1 MMLRILHLSDLHLVK
16 EHPAMDALLMY
27 LNRSIDEIQK
37 NGGIDL
43 VIFTGDL
50 VDKGG
55 YSFGDINVAF
65 KKFEEVVITPILEK
79 LRLSKDRFV
88 FIPGNHDTENN
99 TIRSIEKIGIIESY
113 SLKEKQQIIDL
124 KNSTDKLIMELLY
137 SRTKTFKEFEKCYY
151 SDILNNNYQ
160 YGDFESNFRFEIRGC
175 KIGITSLNTVW
186 LCGLDNDKKLFLGT
200 DQITNSQV
208 FLSDCNIK
216 IVASHIGYDLLTEAE
231 SKHAKEAIAHCYD
244 LNLSG
249 HTHSLDDDF
258 IVIPSGDYCMN
269 ITAAG
274 TLCDNIHKLDENYKN
289 SFQVID
295 VISKDEFY
303 IRKYQ
308 QKQGMEFS
316 LDLNFGDQ
324 GIWHYQYDKQNAK
337 NKAKADELKEKIEQ
351 EKIFLENIFPF
362 YPIDKAIEQDKE
374 TFMSGEFIPSQRN
387 EKCIELLRN
396 PEIKN
401 LRILSISGV
410 GKTRIVGEAFRTMQ
424 NVFYCTDPDKNI
436 NRGLEYILTHVDG
449 GVIIIDN
456 CPIDEHYRITKFI
469 SRFQK
474 PFKIISI
481 YNVLTKDEVGKG
493 TNVFFIDAEDNQEVV
508 DAIIEKEN
516 ILNNEVVNKIRE
528 YSDGISLMAIELIKA
543 YINIGQ
549 IQLPPEKK
557 QWLDYLLDP
566 SGQLDT
572 NKRAV
577 LNAIALF
584 NPLGLTGNKQ
594 DEYEF
599 VINHPEINHIHL
611 PKATVEDCFSCTIH
625 EFNQRRLLDMR
636 ANSVN
641 VRPRPLAEWLAEEW
655 LQKTPIETWG
665 KIIAEIEAAG
675 QLGERLTDQMK
686 NRFMSLTSSE
696 AQQLFDELNRR
707 PFHDEKIVLTKTGSQ
722 LIFSMSTVSQI
733 AVAHNLFSLF
743 NDKTTDYLQQNISGD
758 IRRNIVWALEETCV
772 VENAFEESCKLLG
785 ILSLAENEQIS
796 NNATGVF
803 LEKFR
808 ILLSGTQ
815 ANLDKKRNVLQF
827 LLDKGTDYYPLL
839 AKAIDSAFRTRS
851 YYHMLTQ
858 TERKYDINQETSIC
872 ISELRQYWSFCKET
886 LIKVSDDANSS
897 KIIYKLIPNHVH
909 DFINSGCEDIL
920 FDLID
925 YFAPQYNNDWDE
937 VRRSLSWVKKHNP
950 RAYERNKQHID
961 LLIDQVFAPKTFI
974 KRVLVAMENIDRRV
988 LGSNQTFEVYSSEM
1002 RPYGEEFI
1010 NNKIY
1015 KSKEFDE
1022 IADYEHLQNFWMI
1035 LAAVEVMDQRGCRE
1049 EVYETFI
1056 CHILSKN
1063 KEYRSAFIESYMS
1076 HDPNKP
1082 YLTLIAEK
1090 LLKEGFNAMACCVL
1104 GMVEDKDHRQ
1114 LNRIFAMV
1122 HDGKFSS
1129 IYINN
1134 YLRFAPC
1141 DNIDDVFKVS
1151 NLLFN
1156 NADVDKIEVAY
1167 PHLFQHLWPMEQE
1180 LVPYLPTIEKRLLEF
1195 DFECDKF
1202 SLTKEVVD
1210 KIGYILRTFNRPD
1223 FARQVNNVV
1232 IKYFEIYRYNNPFM
1246 DLYLILFPKYQDNI
1260 LSDVIKAL
1268 ASPLEKGMFYL
1279 NMHLELGSGFGLGVG
1294 PLFQCD
1300 NNRLK
1305 KACQEYPDVLP
1316 ERFATMCPV
1325 CNFREDGKPVKL
1337 SDFFIWLLDNYG
1349 DNERVLQS
1357 FSSNLNTYSYA
1368 GPRSMKGYYMNRQNL
1383 FKPLLEH
1390 ENPKVANWAKK
1401 MYEKEEQNV
1410 NYQQMMDDYIDM
1422 TQN

>member
-1 MMLRILHLSDLHLVK
+1 MLRILHLSDLHLVK
-16 EHPAMDALLMY
+16 EHPAMDTLLMY
-27 LNRSIDEIQK
+27 LNRSMDEIQEDR
-37 NGGIDL
+37 GIDL

-50 VDKGG
+50 IDKGG
-55 YSFGDINVAF
+55 ASFGDINTAF

-79 LRLSKDRFV
+79 LKLSKDRFV
-88 FIPGNHDTENN
+88 FIPGNHDTENDIGKQYMKKGFLGEN
-99 TIRSIEKIGIIESY
+99 PHDDYEKIISI
-113 SLKEKQQIIDL
+113 
-124 KNSTDKLIMELLY
+124 KNSPKNQDIVRV
-137 SRTKTFKEFEKCYY
+137 RTKAFKDFERLYY
-151 SDILNNNYQ
+151 TENLREAYQ
-160 YGDFESNFRFEIRGC
+160 CGDFESNFKFDIEGR
-175 KIGITSLNTVW
+175 KIGITSLNSVW
-186 LCGLDNDKKLFLGT
+186 FCGLDDDKKLFLGT
-200 DQITNSQV
+200 DQITNSQA

-216 IVASHIGYDLLTEAE
+216 IVASHIGYDLFTEAE
-231 SKHAKEAIAHCYD
+231 RKHAKEAIAHCYD

-324 GIWHYQYDKQNAK
+324 GIWYHQYNKQNAK
-337 NKAKADELKEKIEQ
+337 NKAKADELKERIEQ
-351 EKIFLENIFPF
+351 EKVFLENIFPF

-387 EKCIELLRN
+387 EKCIELLKN
-396 PEIKN
+396 PEIRN

-410 GKTRIVGEAFRTMQ
+410 GKTRIVGEAFRATQ

-481 YNVLTKDEVGKG
+481 YNVLTKDEEGKG

-516 ILNNEVVNKIRE
+516 ILNNEVVNRIRE

-566 SGQLDT
+566 SGQLNT

-655 LQKTPIETWG
+655 LQKTPIKTWG

-675 QLGERLTDQMK
+675 QLGERLTEQMK
-686 NRFMSLTSSE
+686 NRFMSLTSPE

-785 ILSLAENEQIS
+785 MLSHAENEQIS

-815 ANLDKKRNVLQF
+815 ANLGKKSNVLQF

-839 AKAIDSAFRTRS
+839 AKAIDSAFSTRS
-851 YYHMLTQ
+851 NYHMLTR
-858 TERKYDINQETSIC
+858 TERKYDIKQETSIC
-872 ISELRQYWSFCKET
+872 ISELRQYWNFCKDT
-886 LIKVSDDANSS
+886 LIKVSNDANSL
-897 KIIYKLIPNHVH
+897 KIIYKLIPNHVY

-920 FDLID
+920 FELID

-937 VRRSLSWVKKHNP
+937 MRRSLSWVKKHNP
-950 RAYERNKQHID
+950 KVYERNKQYID
-961 LLIDQVFAPKTFI
+961 LLIDKVLAPKTFI
-974 KRVLVAMENIDRRV
+974 KRVLAAMENIDRRAF
-988 LGSNQTFEVYSSEM
+988 GSNQSFEVYRSEM

-1015 KSKEFDE
+1015 NSKEFDE
-1022 IADYEHLQNFWMI
+1022 IANSEHIQSRWMI
-1035 LAAVEVMDQRGCRE
+1035 LTAVEVMVQTDRRD
-1049 EVYETFI
+1049 EVYEAFMS
-1056 CHILSKN
+1056 HIASKN
-1063 KEYRSAFIESYMS
+1063 KDYRSDFIECYMS
-1076 HDPNKP
+1076 HDPNKT
-1082 YLTLIAEK
+1082 YLTSIAER
-1090 LLKEGFNAMACCVL
+1090 LFNEGFNALACCVL
-1104 GMVEDKDHRQ
+1104 GMVEDKDYSQ

-1122 HDGKFSS
+1122 HDSKFPST
-1129 IYINN
+1129 YINN
-1134 YLRFAPC
+1134 YLRYVPC
-1141 DNIDDVFKVS
+1141 DNIDDIFKVS

-1156 NADVDKIEVAY
+1156 NADVDKTEVAY
-1167 PHLFQHLWPMEQE
+1167 PHLSQHLWPMEQE
-1180 LVPYLPTIEKRLLEF
+1180 FVPYLPTIEKRLLEF
-1195 DFECDKF
+1195 DFDNNKSYF
-1202 SLTKEVVD
+1202 VRNIVD
-1210 KIGYILRTFNRPD
+1210 KIEYILNTFNEPNFAKEVNTLIIKHCTSYQPD
-1223 FARQVNNVV
+1223 NFFN
-1232 IKYFEIYRYNNPFM
+1232 
-1246 DLYLILFPKYQDNI
+1246 DLYSSLLPKYQDDI
-1260 LSDVIKAL
+1260 LDDVLRAL
-1268 ASPLEKGMFYL
+1268 TLPFEQSMFYL
-1279 NMHLELGSGFGLGVG
+1279 KMRYELGSGFGYGAG

-1300 NNRLK
+1300 NDKLK
-1305 KACQEYPDVLP
+1305 DACEKFPDILP
-1316 ERFATMCPV
+1316 ERFADMCPV
-1325 CNFREDGKPVKL
+1325 CNLREDETQMEF
-1337 SDFFIWLLDNYG
+1337 SDFFIWLLNNYG
-1349 DNERVLQS
+1349 NNEKVLQS
-1357 FSSNLNTYSYA
+1357 LSSNFGTYSYT
-1368 GPRSMKGYYMNRQNL
+1368 GVGSMKGYYMNRQNM
-1383 FKPLLEH
+1383 FKPLFLH
-1390 ENPKVANWAKK
+1390 ENPKVVDWAKN
-1401 MYEKEEQNV
+1401 MYKTEEQEV
-1410 NYQQMMDDYIDM
+1410 NYQQMMDDYRDM
-1422 TQN
+1422 TKW

>member
-1 MMLRILHLSDLHLVK
+1 MLRILHLSDLHLVK
-16 EHPAMDALLMY
+16 EHPAMDTLLMY
-27 LNRSIDEIQK
+27 LNRSMDEIQEDR
-37 NGGIDL
+37 GIDL

-50 VDKGG
+50 IDKGG
-55 YSFGDINVAF
+55 ASFGDINTAF

-79 LRLSKDRFV
+79 LKLSKDRFV
-88 FIPGNHDTENN
+88 FIPGNHDTENDIGKQYMKKGFLGEN
-99 TIRSIEKIGIIESY
+99 PHDDYEKIISI
-113 SLKEKQQIIDL
+113 
-124 KNSTDKLIMELLY
+124 KNSPKNQDIVRV
-137 SRTKTFKEFEKCYY
+137 RTKAFKDFERLYY
-151 SDILNNNYQ
+151 TENLREAYQ
-160 YGDFESNFRFEIRGC
+160 CGDFESNFKFDIEGR
-175 KIGITSLNTVW
+175 KIGITSLNSVW
-186 LCGLDNDKKLFLGT
+186 FCGLDDDKKLFLGT
-200 DQITNSQV
+200 DQITNSQA

-216 IVASHIGYDLLTEAE
+216 IVASHIGYDLFTEAE
-231 SKHAKEAIAHCYD
+231 RKHAKEAIAHCYD

-274 TLCDNIHKLDENYKN
+274 TLCDNIHKLDDNYKN

-324 GIWHYQYDKQNAK
+324 GIWYHQYNKQNAK
-337 NKAKADELKEKIEQ
+337 NKAKADELKERIEQ
-351 EKIFLENIFPF
+351 EKVFLENIFPF

-387 EKCIELLRN
+387 EKCIELLKN
-396 PEIKN
+396 PEIRN

-410 GKTRIVGEAFRTMQ
+410 GKTRIVGEAFRATQ

-481 YNVLTKDEVGKG
+481 YNVLTKDEEGKG

-516 ILNNEVVNKIRE
+516 ILNNEVVNRIRE

-566 SGQLDT
+566 SGQLNT

-675 QLGERLTDQMK
+675 QLGERLTEQMK
-686 NRFMSLTSSE
+686 NRFMSLTSPE

-785 ILSLAENEQIS
+785 MLSHAENEQIS

-815 ANLDKKRNVLQF
+815 ANLGKKRNVLQF

-839 AKAIDSAFRTRS
+839 AKAIDSAFSTRS
-851 YYHMLTQ
+851 NYHMLTR
-858 TERKYDINQETSIC
+858 TERKYDIKQETSIC
-872 ISELRQYWSFCKET
+872 ISELRQYWNFCKDT
-886 LIKVSDDANSS
+886 LIKVSNDANSL
-897 KIIYKLIPNHVH
+897 KIIYKLIPNHVY
-909 DFINSGCEDIL
+909 DFINSGCDDIL
-920 FDLID
+920 FELID

-937 VRRSLSWVKKHNP
+937 MRRSLSWVKKHNP
-950 RAYERNKQHID
+950 KVYERNKQYID
-961 LLIDQVFAPKTFI
+961 LLIDKVLAPKTFI
-974 KRVLVAMENIDRRV
+974 KRVLAAMENIDRRAF
-988 LGSNQTFEVYSSEM
+988 GSNQTFEVYRSEM

-1015 KSKEFDE
+1015 NSKEFDE
-1022 IADYEHLQNFWMI
+1022 IANSEHIQSRWMI
-1035 LAAVEVMDQRGCRE
+1035 LTAVEVMVQTDRRD
-1049 EVYETFI
+1049 EVYEAFMS
-1056 CHILSKN
+1056 HIASKN
-1063 KEYRSAFIESYMS
+1063 KDYRSDFIECYMS
-1076 HDPNKP
+1076 HDPNKT
-1082 YLTLIAEK
+1082 YLTSIAER
-1090 LLKEGFNAMACCVL
+1090 LFNEGFNALACCVL
-1104 GMVEDKDHRQ
+1104 GMVEDKDYSQ

-1122 HDGKFSS
+1122 HDSKFPST
-1129 IYINN
+1129 YINN
-1134 YLRFAPC
+1134 YLRYVPC
-1141 DNIDDVFKVS
+1141 DNINDIFKVS

-1156 NADVDKIEVAY
+1156 NADVDKTEVAY
-1167 PHLFQHLWPMEQE
+1167 PHLSQHLWPMEQE
-1180 LVPYLPTIEKRLLEF
+1180 FVPYLPTIEKRLLEF
-1195 DFECDKF
+1195 DFDNNKSYF
-1202 SLTKEVVD
+1202 VRNIVD
-1210 KIGYILRTFNRPD
+1210 KIEYILNTFNEPNFAKEVNTLIIKHCTSYQPD
-1223 FARQVNNVV
+1223 NFFN
-1232 IKYFEIYRYNNPFM
+1232 
-1246 DLYLILFPKYQDNI
+1246 DLYSSLLPKYQDDI
-1260 LSDVIKAL
+1260 LDDILRAL
-1268 ASPLEKGMFYL
+1268 TLPFEQSMFYL
-1279 NMHLELGSGFGLGVG
+1279 KMRYELGSGFGYGAG

-1300 NNRLK
+1300 NDKLK
-1305 KACQEYPDVLP
+1305 DACEKFPDILP
-1316 ERFATMCPV
+1316 ERFADMCPV
-1325 CNFREDGKPVKL
+1325 CNLREDETQMEF
-1337 SDFFIWLLDNYG
+1337 SDFFIWLLNNYG
-1349 DNERVLQS
+1349 NNEKVLQS
-1357 FSSNLNTYSYA
+1357 LSSNFGTYSYT
-1368 GPRSMKGYYMNRQNL
+1368 GVGSMKGYYMNRQNM
-1383 FKPLLEH
+1383 FKPLFLH
-1390 ENPKVANWAKK
+1390 ENPKVVDWAKN
-1401 MYEKEEQNV
+1401 MYKTEEQEV
-1410 NYQQMMDDYIDM
+1410 NYQQMMDDYRDM
-1422 TQN
+1422 TKW

>member
-1 MMLRILHLSDLHLVK
+1 
-16 EHPAMDALLMY
+16 MDTLLMY
-27 LNRSIDEIQK
+27 LNRSMDEIQEDR
-37 NGGIDL
+37 GIDL

-50 VDKGG
+50 IDKGG
-55 YSFGDINVAF
+55 ASFGDINTAF

-79 LRLSKDRFV
+79 LKLSKDRFV
-88 FIPGNHDTENN
+88 FIPGNHDTENDIGKQYMKKGFLGEN
-99 TIRSIEKIGIIESY
+99 PHDDYEKIISI
-113 SLKEKQQIIDL
+113 
-124 KNSTDKLIMELLY
+124 KNSPKNQDIVRV
-137 SRTKTFKEFEKCYY
+137 RTKAFKDFERLYY
-151 SDILNNNYQ
+151 TENLREAYQ
-160 YGDFESNFRFEIRGC
+160 CGDFESNFKFNIEGR
-175 KIGITSLNTVW
+175 KIGITSLNSVW
-186 LCGLDNDKKLFLGT
+186 FCGLDDDKKLFLGT
-200 DQITNSQV
+200 DQITNSQA

-216 IVASHIGYDLLTEAE
+216 IVASHIGYDLFTEAE
-231 SKHAKEAIAHCYD
+231 RKHAKEAIAHCYD

-324 GIWHYQYDKQNAK
+324 GIWYHQYNKQNAK
-337 NKAKADELKEKIEQ
+337 NKAKADELKERIEQ
-351 EKIFLENIFPF
+351 EKVFLENIFPF

-374 TFMSGEFIPSQRN
+374 TFMSGEFIPSQSN
-387 EKCIELLRN
+387 EKCIELLKN
-396 PEIKN
+396 PEIRN

-410 GKTRIVGEAFRTMQ
+410 GKTRIVGEAFRTTQ

-481 YNVLTKDEVGKG
+481 YNVLTKDEEGKG

-516 ILNNEVVNKIRE
+516 ILNNEVVNRIRE

-566 SGQLDT
+566 SGQLNT

-599 VINHPEINHIHL
+599 VINHPEFNHIHL

-675 QLGERLTDQMK
+675 QLGERLTEQMK
-686 NRFMSLTSSE
+686 NRFMSLTSPE

-785 ILSLAENEQIS
+785 MLSHAENEQIS

-815 ANLDKKRNVLQF
+815 ANLGKKRNVLQF

-839 AKAIDSAFRTRS
+839 AKAIDSAFSTRS
-851 YYHMLTQ
+851 NYHMLTR
-858 TERKYDINQETSIC
+858 TERKYDIKQETSIC
-872 ISELRQYWSFCKET
+872 ISELRQYWNFCKDT
-886 LIKVSDDANSS
+886 LIKVSNDANSL
-897 KIIYKLIPNHVH
+897 KIIYKLIPNHVY

-920 FDLID
+920 FELID

-937 VRRSLSWVKKHNP
+937 MRRSLSWVKKHNP
-950 RAYERNKQHID
+950 KVYERNKQYID
-961 LLIDQVFAPKTFI
+961 LLIDKVLAPKTFI
-974 KRVLVAMENIDRRV
+974 KRVLAAMENIDRRAF
-988 LGSNQTFEVYSSEM
+988 GSNQTFEVYRSEM

-1015 KSKEFDE
+1015 NSKEFDE
-1022 IADYEHLQNFWMI
+1022 IANSEHIQSRWMI
-1035 LAAVEVMDQRGCRE
+1035 LTAVEVMVQTDRRD
-1049 EVYETFI
+1049 EVYEAFMS
-1056 CHILSKN
+1056 HIASKN
-1063 KEYRSAFIESYMS
+1063 KDYRSDFIECYMS
-1076 HDPNKP
+1076 HDPNKT
-1082 YLTLIAEK
+1082 YLTSIAER
-1090 LLKEGFNAMACCVL
+1090 LFNEGFNALACCVL
-1104 GMVEDKDHRQ
+1104 GMVEDKDYSQ

-1122 HDGKFSS
+1122 HDSKFPST
-1129 IYINN
+1129 YINN
-1134 YLRFAPC
+1134 YLRYVPC
-1141 DNIDDVFKVS
+1141 DNIDDIFKVS

-1156 NADVDKIEVAY
+1156 NADVDKTEVAY
-1167 PHLFQHLWPMEQE
+1167 PHLSQHLWPMEQE
-1180 LVPYLPTIEKRLLEF
+1180 FVSYLPTIEKRLLEF
-1195 DFECDKF
+1195 DFDNNKSF
-1202 SLTKEVVD
+1202 FVRNIVD
-1210 KIGYILRTFNRPD
+1210 KIEYILNTFNEPNFAKEVNTLIIKHCTSYQPD
-1223 FARQVNNVV
+1223 NFFN
-1232 IKYFEIYRYNNPFM
+1232 
-1246 DLYLILFPKYQDNI
+1246 DLYSSLLPKYQDDI
-1260 LSDVIKAL
+1260 LDDILRAL
-1268 ASPLEKGMFYL
+1268 TLPFEQSMFYL
-1279 NMHLELGSGFGLGVG
+1279 KMRYELGSGFGYGAG

-1300 NNRLK
+1300 NDKLK
-1305 KACQEYPDVLP
+1305 DACEKFPDILP
-1316 ERFATMCPV
+1316 ERFADMCPV
-1325 CNFREDGKPVKL
+1325 CNLREDETQMEF
-1337 SDFFIWLLDNYG
+1337 SDFFIWLLNNYG
-1349 DNERVLQS
+1349 NNEKVLQS
-1357 FSSNLNTYSYA
+1357 LSSNFGTYSYT
-1368 GPRSMKGYYMNRQNL
+1368 GVGSMKGYYMNRQNM
-1383 FKPLLEH
+1383 FKPLFLH
-1390 ENPKVANWAKK
+1390 ENPKVVDWAKN
-1401 MYEKEEQNV
+1401 MYKTEEQEV
-1410 NYQQMMDDYIDM
+1410 NYQQMMDDYRDM
-1422 TQN
+1422 TKW

>member
-1 MMLRILHLSDLHLVK
+1 MLRILHLSDLHLVK
-16 EHPAMDALLMY
+16 EHPAMDTLLMY
-27 LNRSIDEIQK
+27 LNRSMDEIQEDR
-37 NGGIDL
+37 GIDL

-50 VDKGG
+50 IDKGG
-55 YSFGDINVAF
+55 ASFGDINTAF

-79 LRLSKDRFV
+79 LKLSKDRFV
-88 FIPGNHDTENN
+88 FIPGNHDTENDIGKQYMKKGFLGEN
-99 TIRSIEKIGIIESY
+99 PHDDYEKIISI
-113 SLKEKQQIIDL
+113 
-124 KNSTDKLIMELLY
+124 KNSPKNQNIVRV
-137 SRTKTFKEFEKCYY
+137 RTKAFKDFERLYY
-151 SDILNNNYQ
+151 TENLREAYQ
-160 YGDFESNFRFEIRGC
+160 CGDFESNFKFDIEGR
-175 KIGITSLNTVW
+175 KIGITSLNSVW
-186 LCGLDNDKKLFLGT
+186 FCGLDDDKKLFLGT
-200 DQITNSQV
+200 DQITNSQA

-231 SKHAKEAIAHCYD
+231 RKHAKEAIAHCYD

-324 GIWHYQYDKQNAK
+324 GIWYHQYNKQNAK
-337 NKAKADELKEKIEQ
+337 NKAKADELKERIEQ
-351 EKIFLENIFPF
+351 EKVFLENIFPF

-387 EKCIELLRN
+387 ETCIELLRN
-396 PEIKN
+396 PEIRN

-410 GKTRIVGEAFRTMQ
+410 GKTRIVGEAFRTTQ

-481 YNVLTKDEVGKG
+481 YNVLTKDEEGKG

-516 ILNNEVVNKIRE
+516 ILNNEVVNRIRE

-566 SGQLDT
+566 SGQLNT

-665 KIIAEIEAAG
+665 KIIAEIEATG
-675 QLGERLTDQMK
+675 QLGERLTEQMK
-686 NRFMSLTSSE
+686 NRFMSLTSPE

-758 IRRNIVWALEETCV
+758 IRRNIVWALEEACV

-785 ILSLAENEQIS
+785 MLSHAEIEQIS

-839 AKAIDSAFRTRS
+839 AKAIDSAFSTRS
-851 YYHMLTQ
+851 NYHMLTR
-858 TERKYDINQETSIC
+858 TERKYDIKQETSIC
-872 ISELRQYWSFCKET
+872 ISELRQYWNFYKDT
-886 LIKVSDDANSS
+886 LIKVSNDANSL
-897 KIIYKLIPNHVH
+897 KIICELIPNHVY
-909 DFINSGCEDIL
+909 DFTNSGCEDIL
-920 FDLID
+920 FELID
-925 YFAPQYNNDWDE
+925 FFAPLYNNDWDE
-937 VRRSLSWVKKHNP
+937 MRRSLSWVKKHNP
-950 RAYERNKQHID
+950 KVYERNNQYID
-961 LLIDQVFAPKTFI
+961 LLIDKVLAPKTFI
-974 KRVLVAMENIDRRV
+974 KRVLAAMENIDRRAF
-988 LGSNQTFEVYSSEM
+988 GSNQTFEVYRSEM
-1002 RPYGEEFI
+1002 LPYGEEFI

-1015 KSKEFDE
+1015 NSKEFDE
-1022 IADYEHLQNFWMI
+1022 IANSEHIQSRWMI
-1035 LAAVEVMDQRGCRE
+1035 LTAVEVMVQTDSRD
-1049 EVYETFI
+1049 EVYEAFMS
-1056 CHILSKN
+1056 HIASKN
-1063 KEYRSAFIESYMS
+1063 KDYRSDFIECYMS
-1076 HDPNKP
+1076 HDPNKT
-1082 YLTLIAEK
+1082 YLTSIAER
-1090 LLKEGFNAMACCVL
+1090 LFNDGFNALACCVL
-1104 GMVEDKDHRQ
+1104 GMVEDKDYRQ

-1122 HDGKFSS
+1122 HDSKFPST
-1129 IYINN
+1129 YINN
-1134 YLRFAPC
+1134 YLRYVPC
-1141 DNIDDVFKVS
+1141 DNIDDIFRVS

-1156 NADVDKIEVAY
+1156 NADVDKTEVAY
-1167 PHLFQHLWPMEQE
+1167 PHLSQHLWPMEQE
-1180 LVPYLPTIEKRLLEF
+1180 FVPYLPTIEKRLLEF
-1195 DFECDKF
+1195 DFDNNKLYF
-1202 SLTKEVVD
+1202 VRNIVD
-1210 KIGYILRTFNRPD
+1210 KIEYILNTFNEPNFAKEVNTLIIKHCTSYQPD
-1223 FARQVNNVV
+1223 NFFN
-1232 IKYFEIYRYNNPFM
+1232 
-1246 DLYLILFPKYQDNI
+1246 DLYSSLLPKYQDDI
-1260 LSDVIKAL
+1260 LDDILRAL
-1268 ASPLEKGMFYL
+1268 TLPFEQSMFYL
-1279 NMHLELGSGFGLGVG
+1279 KMRYELGSGFGYGAG

-1300 NNRLK
+1300 NDKLK
-1305 KACQEYPDVLP
+1305 DACEKFPDILP
-1316 ERFATMCPV
+1316 ERLADMCPV
-1325 CNFREDGKPVKL
+1325 CNLREDETQMEF
-1337 SDFFIWLLDNYG
+1337 SDFFIWLLNNYG
-1349 DNERVLQS
+1349 NNEKVLQS
-1357 FSSNLNTYSYA
+1357 LSSNYGTYSYT
-1368 GPRSMKGYYMNRQNL
+1368 GVGSMKGYYMNRQNM
-1383 FKPLLEH
+1383 FKPLFLH
-1390 ENPKVANWAKK
+1390 ENPKVVDWAKN
-1401 MYEKEEQNV
+1401 MYKTEEQEV
-1410 NYQQMMDDYIDM
+1410 NYQQMMDDYRDM
-1422 TQN
+1422 TKW

>member
-1 MMLRILHLSDLHLVK
+1 MLRILHLSDLHLVK
-16 EHPAMDALLMY
+16 EHPAMDTLLMY
-27 LNRSIDEIQK
+27 LNRSMDEIQEDR
-37 NGGIDL
+37 GIDL

-50 VDKGG
+50 IDKGG
-55 YSFGDINVAF
+55 ASFGDINTAF

-79 LRLSKDRFV
+79 LKLSKDRFV
-88 FIPGNHDTENN
+88 FIPGNHDTENDIGKQYMKKGFLGEN
-99 TIRSIEKIGIIESY
+99 PHDDYEKIISI
-113 SLKEKQQIIDL
+113 
-124 KNSTDKLIMELLY
+124 KNSPKNQDIVRV
-137 SRTKTFKEFEKCYY
+137 RTKAFKDFERLYY
-151 SDILNNNYQ
+151 TENLREAYQ
-160 YGDFESNFRFEIRGC
+160 CGDFESNFKFDIEGR
-175 KIGITSLNTVW
+175 KIGITSLNSVW
-186 LCGLDNDKKLFLGT
+186 FCGLDDDKKLFLGT
-200 DQITNSQV
+200 DQITNSQA

-216 IVASHIGYDLLTEAE
+216 IVASHIGYDLFTEAE
-231 SKHAKEAIAHCYD
+231 RKHAKEAIAHCYD

-324 GIWHYQYDKQNAK
+324 GIWYHQYNKQNAK
-337 NKAKADELKEKIEQ
+337 NKAKADELKERIEQ
-351 EKIFLENIFPF
+351 EKVFLENIFPF

-387 EKCIELLRN
+387 EKCIELLKN
-396 PEIKN
+396 PEIRN

-410 GKTRIVGEAFRTMQ
+410 GKTRIVGEAFRATQ

-481 YNVLTKDEVGKG
+481 YNVLTKDEEGKG

-516 ILNNEVVNKIRE
+516 ILNNEVVNRIRE

-566 SGQLDT
+566 SGQLNT

-675 QLGERLTDQMK
+675 QLGERLTEQMK
-686 NRFMSLTSSE
+686 NRFMSLTSPE

-785 ILSLAENEQIS
+785 MLSHAENEQIS

-815 ANLDKKRNVLQF
+815 ANLGKKSNVLQF

-839 AKAIDSAFRTRS
+839 AKAIDSAFSTRS
-851 YYHMLTQ
+851 NYHMLTR
-858 TERKYDINQETSIC
+858 TERKYDIKQETSIC
-872 ISELRQYWSFCKET
+872 ISELRQYWNFCKDT
-886 LIKVSDDANSS
+886 LIKVSNDANSL
-897 KIIYKLIPNHVH
+897 KIIYKLIPNHVY

-920 FDLID
+920 FELID

-937 VRRSLSWVKKHNP
+937 MRRSLSWVKKHNP
-950 RAYERNKQHID
+950 KVYERNKQYID
-961 LLIDQVFAPKTFI
+961 LLIDKVLAPKTFI
-974 KRVLVAMENIDRRV
+974 KRVLAAMENIDRRAF
-988 LGSNQTFEVYSSEM
+988 GSNQSFEVYRSEM

-1015 KSKEFDE
+1015 NSKEFDE
-1022 IADYEHLQNFWMI
+1022 IANSEHIQSRWMI
-1035 LAAVEVMDQRGCRE
+1035 LTAVEVMVQTDRRD
-1049 EVYETFI
+1049 EVYEAFMS
-1056 CHILSKN
+1056 HIASKN
-1063 KEYRSAFIESYMS
+1063 KDYRSDFIECYMS
-1076 HDPNKP
+1076 HDPNKT
-1082 YLTLIAEK
+1082 YLTSIAER
-1090 LLKEGFNAMACCVL
+1090 LFNEGFNALACCVL
-1104 GMVEDKDHRQ
+1104 GMVEDKDYSQ

-1122 HDGKFSS
+1122 HDSKFPST
-1129 IYINN
+1129 YINN
-1134 YLRFAPC
+1134 YLRYVPC
-1141 DNIDDVFKVS
+1141 DNIDDIFKVS

-1156 NADVDKIEVAY
+1156 NADVDKTEVAY
-1167 PHLFQHLWPMEQE
+1167 PHLSQHLWPMEQE
-1180 LVPYLPTIEKRLLEF
+1180 FVPYLPTIEKRLLEF
-1195 DFECDKF
+1195 DFDNNKSYF
-1202 SLTKEVVD
+1202 VRNIVD
-1210 KIGYILRTFNRPD
+1210 KIEYILNTFNEPNFAKEVNTLIIKHCTSYQPD
-1223 FARQVNNVV
+1223 NFFN
-1232 IKYFEIYRYNNPFM
+1232 
-1246 DLYLILFPKYQDNI
+1246 DLYSSLLPKYQDDI
-1260 LSDVIKAL
+1260 LDDILRAL
-1268 ASPLEKGMFYL
+1268 TLPFEQSMFYL
-1279 NMHLELGSGFGLGVG
+1279 KMRYELGSGFGYGAG

-1300 NNRLK
+1300 NDKLK
-1305 KACQEYPDVLP
+1305 DACEKFPDILP
-1316 ERFATMCPV
+1316 ERFADMCPV
-1325 CNFREDGKPVKL
+1325 CNLREDETQMEF
-1337 SDFFIWLLDNYG
+1337 SDFFIWLLNNYG
-1349 DNERVLQS
+1349 NNEKVLQS
-1357 FSSNLNTYSYA
+1357 LSSNFGTYSYT
-1368 GPRSMKGYYMNRQNL
+1368 GVGSMKGYYMNRQNM
-1383 FKPLLEH
+1383 FKPLFLH
-1390 ENPKVANWAKK
+1390 ENPKVVDWAKN
-1401 MYEKEEQNV
+1401 MYKTEEQEV
-1410 NYQQMMDDYIDM
+1410 NYQQMMDDYRDM
-1422 TQN
+1422 TKW

>member
-1 MMLRILHLSDLHLVK
+1 
-16 EHPAMDALLMY
+16 MDTLLMY
-27 LNRSIDEIQK
+27 LNRSMDEIQEDR
-37 NGGIDL
+37 GIDL
-43 VIFTGDL
+43 VVFTGDL
-50 VDKGG
+50 IDKGG
-55 YSFGDINVAF
+55 ASFGNINTAF

-79 LRLSKDRFV
+79 LKLSKDRFV
-88 FIPGNHDTENN
+88 FIPGNHDTENDIGKQYMKKGFLGEN
-99 TIRSIEKIGIIESY
+99 PHDDYEKIISI
-113 SLKEKQQIIDL
+113 
-124 KNSTDKLIMELLY
+124 KNSPKNQDIVRV
-137 SRTKTFKEFEKCYY
+137 RTKAFKDFERLYY
-151 SDILNNNYQ
+151 TENLREAYQ
-160 YGDFESNFRFEIRGC
+160 CGDFESNFKFDIEGR
-175 KIGITSLNTVW
+175 KIGITSLNSVW
-186 LCGLDNDKKLFLGT
+186 FCGLDDDKKLFLGT
-200 DQITNSQV
+200 DQITNSQA

-231 SKHAKEAIAHCYD
+231 RKHAKEAIAHCYD

-295 VISKDEFY
+295 VISKDEFC

-324 GIWHYQYDKQNAK
+324 GIWYHQYNKQNAK
-337 NKAKADELKEKIEQ
+337 NKAKADELKERIEQ
-351 EKIFLENIFPF
+351 EKVFLENIFPF

-396 PEIKN
+396 PEIRN

-410 GKTRIVGEAFRTMQ
+410 GKTRIVGEAFRTTQ

-481 YNVLTKDEVGKG
+481 YNVLTKDEEGKG

-516 ILNNEVVNKIRE
+516 ILNNEVVNRIRE

-566 SGQLDT
+566 SGQLNT

-675 QLGERLTDQMK
+675 QLGERLTEQMK
-686 NRFMSLTSSE
+686 NRFMSLTSPE

-785 ILSLAENEQIS
+785 MLSHAENEQIS

-808 ILLSGTQ
+808 MLLSGTQ
-815 ANLDKKRNVLQF
+815 ANLGKKRNVLQF

-839 AKAIDSAFRTRS
+839 AKAIDSAFSTRS
-851 YYHMLTQ
+851 NYHMLTR
-858 TERKYDINQETSIC
+858 TERKYDIKQETSIC
-872 ISELRQYWSFCKET
+872 ISELRQYWNFCKDT
-886 LIKVSDDANSS
+886 LIKVSNDANSL
-897 KIIYKLIPNHVH
+897 KIIYNLIPNHVY

-920 FDLID
+920 FELID

-937 VRRSLSWVKKHNP
+937 MRRSLSWVKKYNP
-950 RAYERNKQHID
+950 KVYERNKQYID
-961 LLIDQVFAPKTFI
+961 LLIDKVLAPKTFI
-974 KRVLVAMENIDRRV
+974 KRVLAAMENIDRRAF
-988 LGSNQTFEVYSSEM
+988 GSNQTFEVYRSEM

-1015 KSKEFDE
+1015 NSKEFDE
-1022 IADYEHLQNFWMI
+1022 IANSEHIQSRWMI
-1035 LAAVEVMDQRGCRE
+1035 LTAVEVMVQTDRRD
-1049 EVYETFI
+1049 EVYEAFMS
-1056 CHILSKN
+1056 HIASKN
-1063 KEYRSAFIESYMS
+1063 KDYRSDFIECYMS
-1076 HDPNKP
+1076 HDPNKT
-1082 YLTLIAEK
+1082 YLTSIAER
-1090 LLKEGFNAMACCVL
+1090 LFNEGFNALACCVL
-1104 GMVEDKDHRQ
+1104 GMVEDKDYSQ

-1122 HDGKFSS
+1122 HDSKFPST
-1129 IYINN
+1129 YINN
-1134 YLRFAPC
+1134 YLRYVPC
-1141 DNIDDVFKVS
+1141 DNIDDIFKVS

-1156 NADVDKIEVAY
+1156 NADVDKTEVAY
-1167 PHLFQHLWPMEQE
+1167 PHLSQHLWPMEQE
-1180 LVPYLPTIEKRLLEF
+1180 FVPYLPTIEKRLLEF
-1195 DFECDKF
+1195 DFDNNKSYF
-1202 SLTKEVVD
+1202 VRNIVD
-1210 KIGYILRTFNRPD
+1210 KIEYILNTFNEPNFAKEVNTLIIKHCTSYQPD
-1223 FARQVNNVV
+1223 NFFN
-1232 IKYFEIYRYNNPFM
+1232 
-1246 DLYLILFPKYQDNI
+1246 DLYSSLLPKYQDDI
-1260 LSDVIKAL
+1260 LDDILRAL
-1268 ASPLEKGMFYL
+1268 TLPFEQSMFYL
-1279 NMHLELGSGFGLGVG
+1279 KMRYELGSGFGYGAG

-1300 NNRLK
+1300 NDKLK
-1305 KACQEYPDVLP
+1305 DACEKFPDILP
-1316 ERFATMCPV
+1316 ERFADMCPV
-1325 CNFREDGKPVKL
+1325 CNLREDETQMEF
-1337 SDFFIWLLDNYG
+1337 SDFFIWLLNNYG
-1349 DNERVLQS
+1349 NNEKVLQS
-1357 FSSNLNTYSYA
+1357 LSSNFGTYSYT
-1368 GPRSMKGYYMNRQNL
+1368 GVGSMKGYYMNRQNM
-1383 FKPLLEH
+1383 FKPLFLH
-1390 ENPKVANWAKK
+1390 ENPKVVDWAKN
-1401 MYEKEEQNV
+1401 MYKTEEQEV
-1410 NYQQMMDDYIDM
+1410 NYQQMMDDYRDM
-1422 TQN
+1422 TKW

>member
-1 MMLRILHLSDLHLVK
+1 
-16 EHPAMDALLMY
+16 MDTLLMY
-27 LNRSIDEIQK
+27 LNRSMDEIQEDR
-37 NGGIDL
+37 GIDL
-43 VIFTGDL
+43 VVFTGDL
-50 VDKGG
+50 IDKGG
-55 YSFGDINVAF
+55 ASFGNINTAF

-79 LRLSKDRFV
+79 LKLSKDRFV
-88 FIPGNHDTENN
+88 FIPGNHDTENDIGKQYMKKGFLGEN
-99 TIRSIEKIGIIESY
+99 PHDDYEKIISI
-113 SLKEKQQIIDL
+113 
-124 KNSTDKLIMELLY
+124 KNSPKNQDIVRV
-137 SRTKTFKEFEKCYY
+137 RTKAFKDFERLYY
-151 SDILNNNYQ
+151 TENLREAYQ
-160 YGDFESNFRFEIRGC
+160 CGDFESNFKFDIEGR
-175 KIGITSLNTVW
+175 KIGITSLNSVW
-186 LCGLDNDKKLFLGT
+186 FCGLDDDKKLFLGT
-200 DQITNSQV
+200 DQITNSQA

-231 SKHAKEAIAHCYD
+231 RKHAKEAIAHCYD

-295 VISKDEFY
+295 VISKDEFC

-316 LDLNFGDQ
+316 LDINFGDQ
-324 GIWHYQYDKQNAK
+324 GIWYHQYNKQNAK
-337 NKAKADELKEKIEQ
+337 NKAKADELKERIEQ
-351 EKIFLENIFPF
+351 EKVFLENIFPF

-396 PEIKN
+396 PEIRN

-410 GKTRIVGEAFRTMQ
+410 GKTRIVGEAFRTTQ

-481 YNVLTKDEVGKG
+481 YNVLTKDEEGKG
-493 TNVFFIDAEDNQEVV
+493 INVFFIDAEDNQEVV

-516 ILNNEVVNKIRE
+516 ILNNEVVNRIRE

-566 SGQLDT
+566 SGQLNT

-675 QLGERLTDQMK
+675 QLGERLTEQMK
-686 NRFMSLTSSE
+686 NRFMSLTSPE

-785 ILSLAENEQIS
+785 MLSHAENEQIS

-808 ILLSGTQ
+808 MLLSGTQ
-815 ANLDKKRNVLQF
+815 ANLGKKRNVLQF

-839 AKAIDSAFRTRS
+839 AKAIDSAFSTRS
-851 YYHMLTQ
+851 NYHMLTR
-858 TERKYDINQETSIC
+858 TERKYDIKQETSIC
-872 ISELRQYWSFCKET
+872 ISELRQYWNFCKDT
-886 LIKVSDDANSS
+886 LIKVSNDANSL
-897 KIIYKLIPNHVH
+897 KIIYNLIPNHVY

-920 FDLID
+920 FELID

-937 VRRSLSWVKKHNP
+937 MRRSLSWVKKYNP
-950 RAYERNKQHID
+950 KVYERNKQYID
-961 LLIDQVFAPKTFI
+961 LLIDKVLAPKTFI
-974 KRVLVAMENIDRRV
+974 KRVLAAMENIDRRAF
-988 LGSNQTFEVYSSEM
+988 GSNQTFEVYRSEM

-1015 KSKEFDE
+1015 NSKEFDE
-1022 IADYEHLQNFWMI
+1022 IANSEHIQSRWMI
-1035 LAAVEVMDQRGCRE
+1035 LTAVEVMVQTDRRD
-1049 EVYETFI
+1049 EVYEAFMS
-1056 CHILSKN
+1056 HIASKN
-1063 KEYRSAFIESYMS
+1063 KDYRSDFIECYMS
-1076 HDPNKP
+1076 HDPNKT
-1082 YLTLIAEK
+1082 YLTSIAER
-1090 LLKEGFNAMACCVL
+1090 LFNEGFNALACCVL
-1104 GMVEDKDHRQ
+1104 GMVEDKDYSQ

-1122 HDGKFSS
+1122 HDSKFPST
-1129 IYINN
+1129 YINN
-1134 YLRFAPC
+1134 YLRYVPC
-1141 DNIDDVFKVS
+1141 DNIDDIFKVS

-1156 NADVDKIEVAY
+1156 NADVDKTEVAY
-1167 PHLFQHLWPMEQE
+1167 PHLSQHLWPMEQE
-1180 LVPYLPTIEKRLLEF
+1180 FVPYLPTIEKRLLEF
-1195 DFECDKF
+1195 DFDNNKSYF
-1202 SLTKEVVD
+1202 VRNIVD
-1210 KIGYILRTFNRPD
+1210 KIEYILNTFNEPNFAKEVNTLIIKHCTSYQPD
-1223 FARQVNNVV
+1223 NFFN
-1232 IKYFEIYRYNNPFM
+1232 
-1246 DLYLILFPKYQDNI
+1246 DLYSSLLPKYQDDI
-1260 LSDVIKAL
+1260 LDDILRAL
-1268 ASPLEKGMFYL
+1268 TLPFEQSMFYL
-1279 NMHLELGSGFGLGVG
+1279 KMRYELGSGFGYGAG

-1300 NNRLK
+1300 NDKLK
-1305 KACQEYPDVLP
+1305 DACEKFPDILP
-1316 ERFATMCPV
+1316 ERFADMCPV
-1325 CNFREDGKPVKL
+1325 CNLREDETQMEF
-1337 SDFFIWLLDNYG
+1337 SDFFIWLLNNYG
-1349 DNERVLQS
+1349 NNEKVLQS
-1357 FSSNLNTYSYA
+1357 LSSNFGTYSYT
-1368 GPRSMKGYYMNRQNL
+1368 GVGSMKGYYMNRQNM
-1383 FKPLLEH
+1383 FKPLFLH
-1390 ENPKVANWAKK
+1390 ENPKVVDWAKN
-1401 MYEKEEQNV
+1401 MYKTEEQEV
-1410 NYQQMMDDYIDM
+1410 NYQQMMDDYRDM
-1422 TQN
+1422 TKW

>member
-1 MMLRILHLSDLHLVK
+1 
-16 EHPAMDALLMY
+16 MDTLLMY
-27 LNRSIDEIQK
+27 LNRSMDEIQEDR
-37 NGGIDL
+37 GIDL

-50 VDKGG
+50 IDKGG
-55 YSFGDINVAF
+55 ASFGDINTAF

-79 LRLSKDRFV
+79 LKLSKDRFV
-88 FIPGNHDTENN
+88 FIPGNHDTENDIGKQYMKKGFLGEN
-99 TIRSIEKIGIIESY
+99 PHDDYEKIISI
-113 SLKEKQQIIDL
+113 
-124 KNSTDKLIMELLY
+124 KNSPKNQDIVRV
-137 SRTKTFKEFEKCYY
+137 RTKAFKDFERLYY
-151 SDILNNNYQ
+151 TENLREAYQ
-160 YGDFESNFRFEIRGC
+160 CGDFESNFKFNIEGR
-175 KIGITSLNTVW
+175 KIGITSLNSVW
-186 LCGLDNDKKLFLGT
+186 FCGLDDDKKLFLGT
-200 DQITNSQV
+200 DQITNSQA

-216 IVASHIGYDLLTEAE
+216 IVASHIGYDLFTEAE
-231 SKHAKEAIAHCYD
+231 RKHAKEAIAHCYD

-324 GIWHYQYDKQNAK
+324 GIWYHQYNKQNAK
-337 NKAKADELKEKIEQ
+337 NKAKADELKERIEQ
-351 EKIFLENIFPF
+351 EKVFLENIFPF

-387 EKCIELLRN
+387 EKCIELLKN
-396 PEIKN
+396 PEIRN

-410 GKTRIVGEAFRTMQ
+410 GKTRIVGEAFRTTQ

-436 NRGLEYILTHVDG
+436 NRGLEYILTHVDR

-456 CPIDEHYRITKFI
+456 CPIDEHYRIIKFI

-481 YNVLTKDEVGKG
+481 YNVLTKDEEGKG

-516 ILNNEVVNKIRE
+516 ILNNEVVNRIRE

-566 SGQLDT
+566 SGQLNT

-675 QLGERLTDQMK
+675 QLGERLTEQMK
-686 NRFMSLTSSE
+686 NRFMSLTSPE

-707 PFHDEKIVLTKTGSQ
+707 PFHNEKIVLTKTGSQ

-785 ILSLAENEQIS
+785 MLSHAENEQIS

-815 ANLDKKRNVLQF
+815 ANLGKKRNVLQF

-839 AKAIDSAFRTRS
+839 AKAIDSAFSTRS
-851 YYHMLTQ
+851 NYHMLTR
-858 TERKYDINQETSIC
+858 TERKYDIKQETSIC
-872 ISELRQYWSFCKET
+872 ISELRQYWNFCKDT
-886 LIKVSDDANSS
+886 LIKVSNDANSL
-897 KIIYKLIPNHVH
+897 KIIYKLIPNHVY

-920 FDLID
+920 FELID

-937 VRRSLSWVKKHNP
+937 MRRSLSWVKKHNP
-950 RAYERNKQHID
+950 KVYERNKQYID
-961 LLIDQVFAPKTFI
+961 LLIDKVLAPKTFI
-974 KRVLVAMENIDRRV
+974 KRVLAAMENIDRRAF
-988 LGSNQTFEVYSSEM
+988 GSNQTFEVYRSEM

-1015 KSKEFDE
+1015 NSKEFDE
-1022 IADYEHLQNFWMI
+1022 IANSEHIQSRWMI
-1035 LAAVEVMDQRGCRE
+1035 LTAVEVMVQTDRRD
-1049 EVYETFI
+1049 EVYEAFMS
-1056 CHILSKN
+1056 HIASKN
-1063 KEYRSAFIESYMS
+1063 KDYRSDFIECYMS
-1076 HDPNKP
+1076 HDPNKT
-1082 YLTLIAEK
+1082 YLTSIAER
-1090 LLKEGFNAMACCVL
+1090 LFNEGFNALACCVL
-1104 GMVEDKDHRQ
+1104 GMVEDKDYSQ

-1122 HDGKFSS
+1122 HDSKFPST
-1129 IYINN
+1129 YINN
-1134 YLRFAPC
+1134 YLRYVPC
-1141 DNIDDVFKVS
+1141 DNIDDIFKVS

-1156 NADVDKIEVAY
+1156 NADVDKTEVAY
-1167 PHLFQHLWPMEQE
+1167 PHLSQHLWPMEQE
-1180 LVPYLPTIEKRLLEF
+1180 FVPYLPTIEKRLLEF
-1195 DFECDKF
+1195 DFDNNKSF
-1202 SLTKEVVD
+1202 FVRNIVD
-1210 KIGYILRTFNRPD
+1210 KIEYILNTFNEPNFAKEVNTLIIKHCTSYQPD
-1223 FARQVNNVV
+1223 NFFN
-1232 IKYFEIYRYNNPFM
+1232 
-1246 DLYLILFPKYQDNI
+1246 DLYSSLLPKYQDDI
-1260 LSDVIKAL
+1260 LDDILRAL
-1268 ASPLEKGMFYL
+1268 TLPFEQSMFYL
-1279 NMHLELGSGFGLGVG
+1279 KMRYELGSGFGYGAG

-1300 NNRLK
+1300 NDKLK
-1305 KACQEYPDVLP
+1305 DACEKFPDILP
-1316 ERFATMCPV
+1316 ERFADMCPV
-1325 CNFREDGKPVKL
+1325 CNLREDETQMEF
-1337 SDFFIWLLDNYG
+1337 SDFFIWLLNNYG
-1349 DNERVLQS
+1349 NNEKVLQS
-1357 FSSNLNTYSYA
+1357 LSSNFGTYSYT
-1368 GPRSMKGYYMNRQNL
+1368 GVGSMKGYYMNRQNM
-1383 FKPLLEH
+1383 FKPLFLH
-1390 ENPKVANWAKK
+1390 ENPKVVDWAKN
-1401 MYEKEEQNV
+1401 MYKTEEQEV
-1410 NYQQMMDDYIDM
+1410 NYQQMMDDYRDM
-1422 TQN
+1422 TKW

>member
-1 MMLRILHLSDLHLVK
+1 MLRILHLSDLHLVK
-16 EHPAMDALLMY
+16 EHPAMDTLLMY
-27 LNRSIDEIQK
+27 LNRSMDEIQEDR
-37 NGGIDL
+37 GIDL

-50 VDKGG
+50 IDKGG
-55 YSFGDINVAF
+55 ASFGDINTAF

-79 LRLSKDRFV
+79 LKLSKDRFV
-88 FIPGNHDTENN
+88 FIPGNHDTENDIGKQYMKKGFLGEN
-99 TIRSIEKIGIIESY
+99 PHDDYEKIISI
-113 SLKEKQQIIDL
+113 
-124 KNSTDKLIMELLY
+124 KNSPKNQDIVRV
-137 SRTKTFKEFEKCYY
+137 RTKAFKDFERLYY
-151 SDILNNNYQ
+151 TENLREAYQ
-160 YGDFESNFRFEIRGC
+160 CGDFESNFKFNIEGR
-175 KIGITSLNTVW
+175 KIGITSLNSVW
-186 LCGLDNDKKLFLGT
+186 FCGLDDDKKLFLGT
-200 DQITNSQV
+200 DQITNSQA

-231 SKHAKEAIAHCYD
+231 RKHAKEDIAHCYD

-324 GIWHYQYDKQNAK
+324 GIWYHQYNKQNAK
-337 NKAKADELKEKIEQ
+337 NKAKADELKERIEQ
-351 EKIFLENIFPF
+351 EKVFLENIFPF

-396 PEIKN
+396 PEIRN

-410 GKTRIVGEAFRTMQ
+410 GKTRIVGEAFRTTQ

-481 YNVLTKDEVGKG
+481 YNVLTKDEEGKG

-516 ILNNEVVNKIRE
+516 ILNNEVVNRIRE

-566 SGQLDT
+566 SGQLNT

-675 QLGERLTDQMK
+675 QLGERLTEQMK
-686 NRFMSLTSSE
+686 NRFMSLTSPE

-785 ILSLAENEQIS
+785 MLSHAENEQIS

-808 ILLSGTQ
+808 MLLSGTQ
-815 ANLDKKRNVLQF
+815 ANLGKKRNVLQF

-839 AKAIDSAFRTRS
+839 AKAIDSAFSTRS
-851 YYHMLTQ
+851 NYHMLTR
-858 TERKYDINQETSIC
+858 TERKYDIKQETSIC
-872 ISELRQYWSFCKET
+872 ISELRQYWNFCKDT
-886 LIKVSDDANSS
+886 LIKVSNDANSL
-897 KIIYKLIPNHVH
+897 KIIYNLIPNHVY

-920 FDLID
+920 FELID
-925 YFAPQYNNDWDE
+925 YFASQYNNDWDE
-937 VRRSLSWVKKHNP
+937 MRRSLSWVKKHNP
-950 RAYERNKQHID
+950 KVYERNKQYID
-961 LLIDQVFAPKTFI
+961 LLIDKVLAPKTFI
-974 KRVLVAMENIDRRV
+974 KRVLAAMENIDRRAF
-988 LGSNQTFEVYSSEM
+988 GSNQTFEVYRSEM

-1015 KSKEFDE
+1015 NSKEFDE
-1022 IADYEHLQNFWMI
+1022 IANSEHIQSRWMI
-1035 LAAVEVMDQRGCRE
+1035 LTAVEVMVQTDRRD
-1049 EVYETFI
+1049 EVYEAFMS
-1056 CHILSKN
+1056 HIASKN
-1063 KEYRSAFIESYMS
+1063 KDYRSDFIECYMS
-1076 HDPNKP
+1076 HDPNKT
-1082 YLTLIAEK
+1082 YLTSIAER
-1090 LLKEGFNAMACCVL
+1090 LFNEGFNALACCIL
-1104 GMVEDKDHRQ
+1104 GMVEDKDYSQ

-1122 HDGKFSS
+1122 HDSKFPST
-1129 IYINN
+1129 YINN
-1134 YLRFAPC
+1134 YLRYVPC
-1141 DNIDDVFKVS
+1141 DNIDDIFKVS

-1156 NADVDKIEVAY
+1156 NADVDKTEVAY
-1167 PHLFQHLWPMEQE
+1167 PHLSQHLWPMEQE
-1180 LVPYLPTIEKRLLEF
+1180 FVPYLPTIEKRLLEF
-1195 DFECDKF
+1195 DFDNNKSYF
-1202 SLTKEVVD
+1202 VRNIVD
-1210 KIGYILRTFNRPD
+1210 KIEYILNTFNEPNFAKEVNTLIIKHCTSYQPD
-1223 FARQVNNVV
+1223 NFFN
-1232 IKYFEIYRYNNPFM
+1232 
-1246 DLYLILFPKYQDNI
+1246 DLYSSLLPKYQDDI
-1260 LSDVIKAL
+1260 LDDILRAL
-1268 ASPLEKGMFYL
+1268 TLPFEQSMFYL
-1279 NMHLELGSGFGLGVG
+1279 KMRYELGSGFGYGAG

-1300 NNRLK
+1300 NDKLK
-1305 KACQEYPDVLP
+1305 DACEKFPDILP
-1316 ERFATMCPV
+1316 ERFADMCPV
-1325 CNFREDGKPVKL
+1325 CNLREDETQMEF
-1337 SDFFIWLLDNYG
+1337 SDFFIWLLNNYG
-1349 DNERVLQS
+1349 NNEKVLQS
-1357 FSSNLNTYSYA
+1357 LSSNFGTYSYT
-1368 GPRSMKGYYMNRQNL
+1368 GVGSMKGYYMNRQNM
-1383 FKPLLEH
+1383 FKPLFLH
-1390 ENPKVANWAKK
+1390 ENPKVVDWAKN
-1401 MYEKEEQNV
+1401 MYKTEEQEV
-1410 NYQQMMDDYIDM
+1410 NYQQMMDDYRDM
-1422 TQN
+1422 TKW

>member
-1 MMLRILHLSDLHLVK
+1 MLRILHLSDLHLVK
-16 EHPAMDALLMY
+16 EHPAMDTLLMY
-27 LNRSIDEIQK
+27 LNRSMDEIQEDR
-37 NGGIDL
+37 GIDL

-50 VDKGG
+50 IDKGG
-55 YSFGDINVAF
+55 ASFGDINTAF

-79 LRLSKDRFV
+79 LKLSKDRFV
-88 FIPGNHDTENN
+88 FIPGNHDTENDIGKQYMKKGFLGEN
-99 TIRSIEKIGIIESY
+99 PHDDYEKIISI
-113 SLKEKQQIIDL
+113 
-124 KNSTDKLIMELLY
+124 KNSPKNQDIVRV
-137 SRTKTFKEFEKCYY
+137 RTKAFKDFERLYY
-151 SDILNNNYQ
+151 TENLREAYQ
-160 YGDFESNFRFEIRGC
+160 CGDFESNFKFDIEGR
-175 KIGITSLNTVW
+175 KIGITSLNSVW
-186 LCGLDNDKKLFLGT
+186 FCGLDDDKKLFLGT
-200 DQITNSQV
+200 DQITNSQA

-216 IVASHIGYDLLTEAE
+216 IVASHIGYDLFTEAE
-231 SKHAKEAIAHCYD
+231 RKHAKEAIAHCYD

-324 GIWHYQYDKQNAK
+324 GIWYHQYNKQNAK
-337 NKAKADELKEKIEQ
+337 NKAKADELKERIEQ
-351 EKIFLENIFPF
+351 EKVFLENIFPF

-387 EKCIELLRN
+387 EKCIELLKN
-396 PEIKN
+396 PEIRN

-410 GKTRIVGEAFRTMQ
+410 GKTRIVGEAFRATQ

-481 YNVLTKDEVGKG
+481 YNVLTKDEEGKG

-516 ILNNEVVNKIRE
+516 ILNNEVVNRIRE

-566 SGQLDT
+566 SGQLNT

-675 QLGERLTDQMK
+675 QLGERLTEQMK
-686 NRFMSLTSSE
+686 NRFMSLTSPE

-785 ILSLAENEQIS
+785 MLSHAENEQIS

-815 ANLDKKRNVLQF
+815 ANLGKKRNVLQF

-839 AKAIDSAFRTRS
+839 AKAIDSAFSTRS
-851 YYHMLTQ
+851 NYHMLTR
-858 TERKYDINQETSIC
+858 TERKYDIKQETSIC
-872 ISELRQYWSFCKET
+872 ISELRQYWNFCKDT
-886 LIKVSDDANSS
+886 LIKVSNDANSL
-897 KIIYKLIPNHVH
+897 KIIYKLIPNHVY

-920 FDLID
+920 FELID

-937 VRRSLSWVKKHNP
+937 MRRSLSWVKKHNP
-950 RAYERNKQHID
+950 KVYERNKQYID
-961 LLIDQVFAPKTFI
+961 LLIDKVLAPKTFI
-974 KRVLVAMENIDRRV
+974 KRVLAAMENIDRRAF
-988 LGSNQTFEVYSSEM
+988 GSNQTFEVYRSEM

-1015 KSKEFDE
+1015 NSKEFDE
-1022 IADYEHLQNFWMI
+1022 IANSEHIQSRWMI
-1035 LAAVEVMDQRGCRE
+1035 LTAVEVMVQTDRRD
-1049 EVYETFI
+1049 EVYEAFMS
-1056 CHILSKN
+1056 HIASKN
-1063 KEYRSAFIESYMS
+1063 KDYRSDFIECYMS
-1076 HDPNKP
+1076 HDPNKT
-1082 YLTLIAEK
+1082 YLTSIAER
-1090 LLKEGFNAMACCVL
+1090 LFNEGFNALACCVL
-1104 GMVEDKDHRQ
+1104 GMVEDKDYSQ

-1122 HDGKFSS
+1122 HDSKFPST
-1129 IYINN
+1129 YINN
-1134 YLRFAPC
+1134 YLRYVPC
-1141 DNIDDVFKVS
+1141 DNINDIFKVS

-1156 NADVDKIEVAY
+1156 NADVDKTEVAY
-1167 PHLFQHLWPMEQE
+1167 PHLSQHLWPMEQE
-1180 LVPYLPTIEKRLLEF
+1180 FVPYLPTIEKRLLEF
-1195 DFECDKF
+1195 DFDNNKSF
-1202 SLTKEVVD
+1202 FVRNIVD
-1210 KIGYILRTFNRPD
+1210 KIEYILNTFNEPNFAKEVNTLIIKHCTSYQPD
-1223 FARQVNNVV
+1223 NFFN
-1232 IKYFEIYRYNNPFM
+1232 
-1246 DLYLILFPKYQDNI
+1246 DLYSSLLPKYQDDI
-1260 LSDVIKAL
+1260 LDDILRAL
-1268 ASPLEKGMFYL
+1268 TLPFEQSMFYL
-1279 NMHLELGSGFGLGVG
+1279 KMRYELGSGFGYGAG

-1300 NNRLK
+1300 NDKLK
-1305 KACQEYPDVLP
+1305 DACEKFPDILP
-1316 ERFATMCPV
+1316 ERFADMCPV
-1325 CNFREDGKPVKL
+1325 CNLREDETQMEF
-1337 SDFFIWLLDNYG
+1337 SDFFIWLLNNYG
-1349 DNERVLQS
+1349 NNEKVLQS
-1357 FSSNLNTYSYA
+1357 LSSNFGTYSYT
-1368 GPRSMKGYYMNRQNL
+1368 GVGSMKGYYMNRQNM
-1383 FKPLLEH
+1383 FKPLFLH
-1390 ENPKVANWAKK
+1390 ENPKVVDWAKN
-1401 MYEKEEQNV
+1401 MYKTEEQEV
-1410 NYQQMMDDYIDM
+1410 NYQQMMDDYRDM
-1422 TQN
+1422 TKW

>member
-1 MMLRILHLSDLHLVK
+1 MLRILHLSDLHLVK
-16 EHPAMDALLMY
+16 EHPAMDTLLMY
-27 LNRSIDEIQK
+27 LNRSMDEIQEDR
-37 NGGIDL
+37 GIDL

-50 VDKGG
+50 IDKGG
-55 YSFGDINVAF
+55 ASFGDINTAF

-79 LRLSKDRFV
+79 LKLSKDRFV
-88 FIPGNHDTENN
+88 FIPGNHDTENDIGKQYMKKGFLGEN
-99 TIRSIEKIGIIESY
+99 PHDDYEKIISI
-113 SLKEKQQIIDL
+113 
-124 KNSTDKLIMELLY
+124 KNSPKNQDIVRV
-137 SRTKTFKEFEKCYY
+137 RTKAFKDFERLYY
-151 SDILNNNYQ
+151 TENLREAYQ
-160 YGDFESNFRFEIRGC
+160 CGDFESNFKFNIEGR
-175 KIGITSLNTVW
+175 KIGITSLNSVW
-186 LCGLDNDKKLFLGT
+186 FCGLDDDKKLFLGT
-200 DQITNSQV
+200 DQITNSQA

-216 IVASHIGYDLLTEAE
+216 IVASHIGYDLFTEAE
-231 SKHAKEAIAHCYD
+231 RKHAKEAIAHCYD

-324 GIWHYQYDKQNAK
+324 GIWYHQYNKQNAK
-337 NKAKADELKEKIEQ
+337 NKAKADELKERIEQ
-351 EKIFLENIFPF
+351 EKVFLENIFPF

-387 EKCIELLRN
+387 EKCIELLKN
-396 PEIKN
+396 PEIRN

-410 GKTRIVGEAFRTMQ
+410 GKTRIVGEAFRTTQ

-481 YNVLTKDEVGKG
+481 YNVLTKDEEGKG

-516 ILNNEVVNKIRE
+516 ILNNEVVNRIRE

-566 SGQLDT
+566 SGQLNT

-675 QLGERLTDQMK
+675 QLGERLTEQMK
-686 NRFMSLTSSE
+686 NRFMSLTSPE

-707 PFHDEKIVLTKTGSQ
+707 PFHNEKIVLTKTGSQ

-785 ILSLAENEQIS
+785 MLSHAENEQIS

-815 ANLDKKRNVLQF
+815 ANLGKKRNVLQF

-839 AKAIDSAFRTRS
+839 AKAIDSAFSTRS
-851 YYHMLTQ
+851 NYHMLTR
-858 TERKYDINQETSIC
+858 TERKYDIKQETSIC
-872 ISELRQYWSFCKET
+872 ISELRQYWNFCKDT
-886 LIKVSDDANSS
+886 LIKVSNDANSL
-897 KIIYKLIPNHVH
+897 KIIYKLIPNHVY

-920 FDLID
+920 FELID

-937 VRRSLSWVKKHNP
+937 MRRSLSWVKKHNP
-950 RAYERNKQHID
+950 KVYERNKQYID
-961 LLIDQVFAPKTFI
+961 LLIDKVLAPKTFI
-974 KRVLVAMENIDRRV
+974 KRVLAAMENIDRRAF
-988 LGSNQTFEVYSSEM
+988 GSNQTFEVYRSEM

-1015 KSKEFDE
+1015 NSKEFDE
-1022 IADYEHLQNFWMI
+1022 IANSEHIQSRWMI
-1035 LAAVEVMDQRGCRE
+1035 LTAVEVMVQTDRRD
-1049 EVYETFI
+1049 EVYEAFMS
-1056 CHILSKN
+1056 HIASKN
-1063 KEYRSAFIESYMS
+1063 KDYRSDFIECYMS
-1076 HDPNKP
+1076 HDPNKT
-1082 YLTLIAEK
+1082 YLTSIAER
-1090 LLKEGFNAMACCVL
+1090 LFNEGFNALACCVL
-1104 GMVEDKDHRQ
+1104 GMVEDKDYSQ

-1122 HDGKFSS
+1122 HDSKFPST
-1129 IYINN
+1129 YINN
-1134 YLRFAPC
+1134 YLRYVPC
-1141 DNIDDVFKVS
+1141 DNIDDIFKVS

-1156 NADVDKIEVAY
+1156 NADVDKTEVAY
-1167 PHLFQHLWPMEQE
+1167 PHLSQHLWPMEQE
-1180 LVPYLPTIEKRLLEF
+1180 FVPYLPTIEKRLLEF
-1195 DFECDKF
+1195 DFDNNKSF
-1202 SLTKEVVD
+1202 FVRNIVD
-1210 KIGYILRTFNRPD
+1210 KIEYILNTFNEPNFAKEVNTLIIKHCTSYQPD
-1223 FARQVNNVV
+1223 NFFN
-1232 IKYFEIYRYNNPFM
+1232 
-1246 DLYLILFPKYQDNI
+1246 DLYSSLLPKYQDDI
-1260 LSDVIKAL
+1260 LDDILRAL
-1268 ASPLEKGMFYL
+1268 TLPFEQSMFYL
-1279 NMHLELGSGFGLGVG
+1279 KMRYELGSGFGYGAG

-1300 NNRLK
+1300 NDKLK
-1305 KACQEYPDVLP
+1305 DACEKFPDILP
-1316 ERFATMCPV
+1316 ERFADMCPV
-1325 CNFREDGKPVKL
+1325 CNLREDETQMEF
-1337 SDFFIWLLDNYG
+1337 SDFFIWLLNNYG
-1349 DNERVLQS
+1349 NNEKVLQS
-1357 FSSNLNTYSYA
+1357 LSSNFGTYSYT
-1368 GPRSMKGYYMNRQNL
+1368 GVGSMKGYYMNRQNM
-1383 FKPLLEH
+1383 FKPLFLH
-1390 ENPKVANWAKK
+1390 ENPKVVDWAKN
-1401 MYEKEEQNV
+1401 MYKTEEQEV
-1410 NYQQMMDDYIDM
+1410 NYQQMMDDYRDM
-1422 TQN
+1422 TKW

>member
-1 MMLRILHLSDLHLVK
+1 MLRILHLSDLHLVK
-16 EHPAMDALLMY
+16 EHPAMDTLLMY
-27 LNRSIDEIQK
+27 LNRSMDEIQEDR
-37 NGGIDL
+37 GIDL

-50 VDKGG
+50 IDKGG
-55 YSFGDINVAF
+55 ASFGDINTAF

-79 LRLSKDRFV
+79 LKLSKDRFV
-88 FIPGNHDTENN
+88 FIPGNHDTENDIGKQYMKKGFLGEN
-99 TIRSIEKIGIIESY
+99 PHDDYEKIISI
-113 SLKEKQQIIDL
+113 
-124 KNSTDKLIMELLY
+124 KNSPKNQDIVRV
-137 SRTKTFKEFEKCYY
+137 RTKAFKDFERLYY
-151 SDILNNNYQ
+151 TENLREAYQ
-160 YGDFESNFRFEIRGC
+160 CGDFESNFKFDIEGR
-175 KIGITSLNTVW
+175 KIGITSLNSVW
-186 LCGLDNDKKLFLGT
+186 FCGLDDDKKLFLGT
-200 DQITNSQV
+200 DQITNSQA

-231 SKHAKEAIAHCYD
+231 RKHAKEAIARCYD

-308 QKQGMEFS
+308 QQGMEFS

-324 GIWHYQYDKQNAK
+324 GIWYHQYNKQNAK
-337 NKAKADELKEKIEQ
+337 NKAKADELKERIEQ
-351 EKIFLENIFPF
+351 EKVFLENIFPF

-396 PEIKN
+396 PEIRN

-410 GKTRIVGEAFRTMQ
+410 GKTRIVGEAFRTTQ

-481 YNVLTKDEVGKG
+481 YNVLTKDEEGKG

-516 ILNNEVVNKIRE
+516 ILNTEVVNRIRE

-566 SGQLDT
+566 SGQLNT

-675 QLGERLTDQMK
+675 QLGERLTEQMK
-686 NRFMSLTSSE
+686 NRFMSLTSPE

-785 ILSLAENEQIS
+785 MLSHAENEQIS

-808 ILLSGTQ
+808 MLLSGTQ
-815 ANLDKKRNVLQF
+815 ANLGKKRNVLQF

-839 AKAIDSAFRTRS
+839 AKAIDSAFSTRS
-851 YYHMLTQ
+851 NYHMLTR
-858 TERKYDINQETSIC
+858 TERKYDIKQETSIC
-872 ISELRQYWSFCKET
+872 ISELRQYWNFCKDT
-886 LIKVSDDANSS
+886 LIKVSNDANSL
-897 KIIYKLIPNHVH
+897 KIIYNLIPNHVY

-920 FDLID
+920 FELID

-937 VRRSLSWVKKHNP
+937 MRRSLSWVKKHNP
-950 RAYERNKQHID
+950 KVYERNKQYID
-961 LLIDQVFAPKTFI
+961 LLIDKVLAPKTFI
-974 KRVLVAMENIDRRV
+974 KRVLAAMENIDRRAF
-988 LGSNQTFEVYSSEM
+988 GSNQTFEVYRSEM

-1015 KSKEFDE
+1015 NSKEFDE
-1022 IADYEHLQNFWMI
+1022 IANSEHIQSRWMI
-1035 LAAVEVMDQRGCRE
+1035 LTAVEVMAQTDRRD
-1049 EVYETFI
+1049 EVYEAFMS
-1056 CHILSKN
+1056 HIASKN
-1063 KEYRSAFIESYMS
+1063 KDYRSDFIECYMS
-1076 HDPNKP
+1076 HDPNKT
-1082 YLTLIAEK
+1082 YLTSIAER
-1090 LLKEGFNAMACCVL
+1090 LFNEGFNALACCVL
-1104 GMVEDKDHRQ
+1104 GMVEDKDYSQ

-1122 HDGKFSS
+1122 HDSKFPST
-1129 IYINN
+1129 YINN
-1134 YLRFAPC
+1134 YLRYVPC
-1141 DNIDDVFKVS
+1141 DNIDDIFRVS

-1156 NADVDKIEVAY
+1156 NADVDKTEVAY
-1167 PHLFQHLWPMEQE
+1167 PHLSQHLWPMEQE
-1180 LVPYLPTIEKRLLEF
+1180 FVPYLPTIEKRLLEF
-1195 DFECDKF
+1195 DFDNNKSYF
-1202 SLTKEVVD
+1202 VRNIVD
-1210 KIGYILRTFNRPD
+1210 KIEYILNTFNEPNFAKEVNTLIIKHCTSYQPD
-1223 FARQVNNVV
+1223 NFFN
-1232 IKYFEIYRYNNPFM
+1232 
-1246 DLYLILFPKYQDNI
+1246 DLYSSLLPKYQDDI
-1260 LSDVIKAL
+1260 LDDILRAL
-1268 ASPLEKGMFYL
+1268 TLPFEQSMFYL
-1279 NMHLELGSGFGLGVG
+1279 KMRYELGSGFGYGAG

-1300 NNRLK
+1300 NDKLK
-1305 KACQEYPDVLP
+1305 DACEKFPDILP
-1316 ERFATMCPV
+1316 ERFADMCPV
-1325 CNFREDGKPVKL
+1325 CNLREDETQMEF
-1337 SDFFIWLLDNYG
+1337 SDFFIWLLNNYG
-1349 DNERVLQS
+1349 NNEKVLQS
-1357 FSSNLNTYSYA
+1357 LSSNFGTYSYT
-1368 GPRSMKGYYMNRQNL
+1368 GVGSMKGYYMNRQNM
-1383 FKPLLEH
+1383 FKPLFLH
-1390 ENPKVANWAKK
+1390 ENPKVVDWAKN
-1401 MYEKEEQNV
+1401 MYKTEEQEV
-1410 NYQQMMDDYIDM
+1410 NYQQMMDDYRDM
-1422 TQN
+1422 TKW

>member
-1 MMLRILHLSDLHLVK
+1 
-16 EHPAMDALLMY
+16 MDTLLMY
-27 LNRSIDEIQK
+27 LNRSMDEIQEDR
-37 NGGIDL
+37 GIDL

-50 VDKGG
+50 IDKGG
-55 YSFGDINVAF
+55 ASFGDINTAF

-79 LRLSKDRFV
+79 LKLSKDRFV
-88 FIPGNHDTENN
+88 FIPGNHDTENDIGKQYMKKGFLGEN
-99 TIRSIEKIGIIESY
+99 PHDDYEKIISI
-113 SLKEKQQIIDL
+113 
-124 KNSTDKLIMELLY
+124 KNSPKNQDIVRV
-137 SRTKTFKEFEKCYY
+137 RTKAFKDFERLYY
-151 SDILNNNYQ
+151 TENLREAYQ
-160 YGDFESNFRFEIRGC
+160 CGDFESNFKFDIEGR
-175 KIGITSLNTVW
+175 KIGITSLNSVW
-186 LCGLDNDKKLFLGT
+186 FCGLDDDKKLFLGT
-200 DQITNSQV
+200 DQITNSQA

-216 IVASHIGYDLLTEAE
+216 IVASHIGYDLFTEAE
-231 SKHAKEAIAHCYD
+231 RKHAKEAIAHCYD

-324 GIWHYQYDKQNAK
+324 GIWYHQYNKQNAK
-337 NKAKADELKEKIEQ
+337 NKAKADELKERIEQ
-351 EKIFLENIFPF
+351 EKVFLENIFPF

-387 EKCIELLRN
+387 EKCIELLKN
-396 PEIKN
+396 PEIRN

-410 GKTRIVGEAFRTMQ
+410 GKTRIVGEAFRATQ

-481 YNVLTKDEVGKG
+481 YNVLTKDEEGKG

-516 ILNNEVVNKIRE
+516 ILNNEVVNRIRE

-566 SGQLDT
+566 SGQLNT

-675 QLGERLTDQMK
+675 QLGERLTEQMK
-686 NRFMSLTSSE
+686 NRFMSLTSPE

-733 AVAHNLFSLF
+733 VVAHNLFSLF

-785 ILSLAENEQIS
+785 MLSHAENEQIS

-815 ANLDKKRNVLQF
+815 ANLGKKSNVLQF
-827 LLDKGTDYYPLL
+827 LLDQGTDYYPLL
-839 AKAIDSAFRTRS
+839 AKAIDSAFSTRS
-851 YYHMLTQ
+851 NYHMLTR
-858 TERKYDINQETSIC
+858 TERKYDIKQETSIC
-872 ISELRQYWSFCKET
+872 ISELRQYWNFCKDT
-886 LIKVSDDANSS
+886 LIKVSNDANSL
-897 KIIYKLIPNHVH
+897 KIIYKLIPNHVY

-920 FDLID
+920 FELID

-937 VRRSLSWVKKHNP
+937 MRRSLSWVKKHNP
-950 RAYERNKQHID
+950 KVYERNKQYID
-961 LLIDQVFAPKTFI
+961 LLIDKVLAPKTFI
-974 KRVLVAMENIDRRV
+974 KRVLAAMENIDRRAF
-988 LGSNQTFEVYSSEM
+988 GSNQSFEVYRSEM

-1015 KSKEFDE
+1015 NSKEFDE
-1022 IADYEHLQNFWMI
+1022 IANSEHIQSRWMI
-1035 LAAVEVMDQRGCRE
+1035 LTAVEVMVQTDRRD
-1049 EVYETFI
+1049 EVYEAFMS
-1056 CHILSKN
+1056 HIASKN
-1063 KEYRSAFIESYMS
+1063 KDYRSDFIECYMS
-1076 HDPNKP
+1076 HDPNKT
-1082 YLTLIAEK
+1082 YLTSIAER
-1090 LLKEGFNAMACCVL
+1090 LFNEGFNALACCVL
-1104 GMVEDKDHRQ
+1104 GMVEDKDYSQ

-1122 HDGKFSS
+1122 HDSKFPST
-1129 IYINN
+1129 YINN
-1134 YLRFAPC
+1134 YLRYVPC
-1141 DNIDDVFKVS
+1141 DNIDDIFKVS

-1156 NADVDKIEVAY
+1156 NADVDKTEVAY
-1167 PHLFQHLWPMEQE
+1167 PHLSQHLWPMEQE
-1180 LVPYLPTIEKRLLEF
+1180 FVPYLPTIEKRLLEF
-1195 DFECDKF
+1195 DFDNNKSYF
-1202 SLTKEVVD
+1202 VRNIVD
-1210 KIGYILRTFNRPD
+1210 KIEYILNTFNEPNFAKEVNTLIIKHCTSYQPD
-1223 FARQVNNVV
+1223 NFFN
-1232 IKYFEIYRYNNPFM
+1232 
-1246 DLYLILFPKYQDNI
+1246 DLYSSLLPKYQDDI
-1260 LSDVIKAL
+1260 LDDILRAL
-1268 ASPLEKGMFYL
+1268 TLPFEQSMFYL
-1279 NMHLELGSGFGLGVG
+1279 KMRYELGSGFGYGAG

-1300 NNRLK
+1300 NDKLK
-1305 KACQEYPDVLP
+1305 DACEKFPDILP
-1316 ERFATMCPV
+1316 ERFADMCPV
-1325 CNFREDGKPVKL
+1325 CNLREDETQMEF
-1337 SDFFIWLLDNYG
+1337 SDFFIWLLNNYG
-1349 DNERVLQS
+1349 NNEKVLQS
-1357 FSSNLNTYSYA
+1357 LSSNFGTYSYT
-1368 GPRSMKGYYMNRQNL
+1368 GVGSMKGYYMNRQNM
-1383 FKPLLEH
+1383 FKPLFLH
-1390 ENPKVANWAKK
+1390 ENPKVVDWAKN
-1401 MYEKEEQNV
+1401 MYKTEEQEV
-1410 NYQQMMDDYIDM
+1410 NYQQMMDDYRDM
-1422 TQN
+1422 TKW

>member
-1 MMLRILHLSDLHLVK
+1 MLRILHLSDLHLVK
-16 EHPAMDALLMY
+16 EHPAMDTLLMY
-27 LNRSIDEIQK
+27 LNRSMDEIQEDR
-37 NGGIDL
+37 GIDL

-50 VDKGG
+50 IDKGG
-55 YSFGDINVAF
+55 ASFGDINTAF

-79 LRLSKDRFV
+79 LKLSKDRFV
-88 FIPGNHDTENN
+88 FIPGNHDTENDIGKQYMKKGFLGEN
-99 TIRSIEKIGIIESY
+99 PHDDYEKIISI
-113 SLKEKQQIIDL
+113 
-124 KNSTDKLIMELLY
+124 KNSPKNQDIVRV
-137 SRTKTFKEFEKCYY
+137 RTKAFKDFERLYY
-151 SDILNNNYQ
+151 TENLREAYQ
-160 YGDFESNFRFEIRGC
+160 CGDFESNFKFNIEGR
-175 KIGITSLNTVW
+175 KIGITSLNSVW
-186 LCGLDNDKKLFLGT
+186 FCGLDDDKKLFLGT
-200 DQITNSQV
+200 DQITNSQA

-216 IVASHIGYDLLTEAE
+216 IVASHIGYDLFTEAE
-231 SKHAKEAIAHCYD
+231 RKHAKEAIAHCYD

-324 GIWHYQYDKQNAK
+324 GIWYHQYNKQNAK
-337 NKAKADELKEKIEQ
+337 NKAKADELKERIEQ
-351 EKIFLENIFPF
+351 EKVFLENIFPF

-387 EKCIELLRN
+387 EKCIELLKN
-396 PEIKN
+396 PEIRN

-410 GKTRIVGEAFRTMQ
+410 GKTRIVGEAFRTTQ

-436 NRGLEYILTHVDG
+436 NRGLEYILTHVDR

-481 YNVLTKDEVGKG
+481 YNVLTKDEEGKG

-516 ILNNEVVNKIRE
+516 ILNNEVVNRIRE

-566 SGQLDT
+566 SGQLNT

-675 QLGERLTDQMK
+675 QLGERLTEQMK
-686 NRFMSLTSSE
+686 NRFMSLTSPE

-707 PFHDEKIVLTKTGSQ
+707 PFHNEKIVLTKTGSQ

-785 ILSLAENEQIS
+785 MLSHAENEQIS

-815 ANLDKKRNVLQF
+815 ANLGKKRNVLQF

-839 AKAIDSAFRTRS
+839 AKAIDSAFSTRS
-851 YYHMLTQ
+851 NYHMLTR
-858 TERKYDINQETSIC
+858 TERKYDIKQETSIC
-872 ISELRQYWSFCKET
+872 ISELRQYWNFCKDT
-886 LIKVSDDANSS
+886 LIKVSNDANSL
-897 KIIYKLIPNHVH
+897 KIIYKLIPNHVY

-920 FDLID
+920 FELID

-937 VRRSLSWVKKHNP
+937 MRRSLSWVKKHNP
-950 RAYERNKQHID
+950 KVYERNKQYID
-961 LLIDQVFAPKTFI
+961 LLIDKVLAPKTFI
-974 KRVLVAMENIDRRV
+974 KRVLAAMENIDRRAF
-988 LGSNQTFEVYSSEM
+988 GSNQTFEVYRSEM

-1015 KSKEFDE
+1015 NSKEFDE
-1022 IADYEHLQNFWMI
+1022 IANSEHIQSRWMI
-1035 LAAVEVMDQRGCRE
+1035 LTAVEVMGQTDRRD
-1049 EVYETFI
+1049 EVYEAFMS
-1056 CHILSKN
+1056 HIASKN
-1063 KEYRSAFIESYMS
+1063 KDYRSDFIECYMS
-1076 HDPNKP
+1076 HDPNKT
-1082 YLTLIAEK
+1082 YLTSIAER
-1090 LLKEGFNAMACCVL
+1090 LFNEGFNALACCVL
-1104 GMVEDKDHRQ
+1104 GMVEDKDYSQ

-1122 HDGKFSS
+1122 HDSKFPST
-1129 IYINN
+1129 YINN
-1134 YLRFAPC
+1134 YLRYVPC
-1141 DNIDDVFKVS
+1141 DNIDDIFKVS

-1156 NADVDKIEVAY
+1156 NADVDKTEVAY
-1167 PHLFQHLWPMEQE
+1167 PHLSQHLWPMEQE
-1180 LVPYLPTIEKRLLEF
+1180 FVPYLPTIEKRLLEF
-1195 DFECDKF
+1195 DFDNNKSF
-1202 SLTKEVVD
+1202 FVRNIVD
-1210 KIGYILRTFNRPD
+1210 KIEYILNTFNEPNFAKEVNTLIIKHCTSYQPD
-1223 FARQVNNVV
+1223 NFFN
-1232 IKYFEIYRYNNPFM
+1232 
-1246 DLYLILFPKYQDNI
+1246 DLYSSLLPKYQDDI
-1260 LSDVIKAL
+1260 LDDILRAL
-1268 ASPLEKGMFYL
+1268 TLPFEQSMFYL
-1279 NMHLELGSGFGLGVG
+1279 KMRYELGSGFGYGAG

-1300 NNRLK
+1300 NDKLK
-1305 KACQEYPDVLP
+1305 DACEKFPDILP
-1316 ERFATMCPV
+1316 ERFADMCPV
-1325 CNFREDGKPVKL
+1325 CNLREDETQMEF
-1337 SDFFIWLLDNYG
+1337 SDFFIWLLNNYG
-1349 DNERVLQS
+1349 NNEKVLQS
-1357 FSSNLNTYSYA
+1357 LSSNFGTYSYT
-1368 GPRSMKGYYMNRQNL
+1368 GVGSMKGYYMNRQNM
-1383 FKPLLEH
+1383 FKPLFLH
-1390 ENPKVANWAKK
+1390 ENPKVVDWAKN
-1401 MYEKEEQNV
+1401 MYKTEEQEV
-1410 NYQQMMDDYIDM
+1410 NYQQMMDDYRDM
-1422 TQN
+1422 TKW

>member
-1 MMLRILHLSDLHLVK
+1 MLRILHLSDLHLVK
-16 EHPAMDALLMY
+16 EHPAMDTLLMY
-27 LNRSIDEIQK
+27 LNPSMDETQEDR
-37 NGGIDL
+37 GIDL
-43 VIFTGDL
+43 VVFTGDL
-50 VDKGG
+50 IDKGG
-55 YSFGDINVAF
+55 ASFGNINTAF

-79 LRLSKDRFV
+79 LKLSKDRFV
-88 FIPGNHDTENN
+88 FIPGNHDTENDIGKQYMKKGFLGEN
-99 TIRSIEKIGIIESY
+99 PHDDYEKIISI
-113 SLKEKQQIIDL
+113 
-124 KNSTDKLIMELLY
+124 KNSPKNQDIVRV
-137 SRTKTFKEFEKCYY
+137 RTKAFKDFERLYY
-151 SDILNNNYQ
+151 TENLREAYQ
-160 YGDFESNFRFEIRGC
+160 CGDFESNFKFDIEGR
-175 KIGITSLNTVW
+175 KIGITSLNSVW
-186 LCGLDNDKKLFLGT
+186 FCGLDDDKKLFLGT
-200 DQITNSQV
+200 DQITNSQA

-231 SKHAKEAIAHCYD
+231 RKHAKEAIAHCYD

-295 VISKDEFY
+295 VISKDEFC

-324 GIWHYQYDKQNAK
+324 GIWYHQYNKQNAK
-337 NKAKADELKEKIEQ
+337 NKAKADELKERIEQ
-351 EKIFLENIFPF
+351 EKVFLENIFPF

-396 PEIKN
+396 PEIRN

-410 GKTRIVGEAFRTMQ
+410 GKTRIVGEAFRTTQ

-481 YNVLTKDEVGKG
+481 YNVLTKDEEGKG

-516 ILNNEVVNKIRE
+516 ILNNEVVNRIRE

-566 SGQLDT
+566 SGQLNT

-675 QLGERLTDQMK
+675 QLGERLTEQMK
-686 NRFMSLTSSE
+686 NRFMSLTSPE

-785 ILSLAENEQIS
+785 MLSHAENEQIS

-808 ILLSGTQ
+808 MLLSGTQ
-815 ANLDKKRNVLQF
+815 ANLGKKRNVLQF

-839 AKAIDSAFRTRS
+839 AKAIDSAFSTRS
-851 YYHMLTQ
+851 NYHMLTR
-858 TERKYDINQETSIC
+858 TERKYDIKQETSIC
-872 ISELRQYWSFCKET
+872 ISELRQYWNFCKDT
-886 LIKVSDDANSS
+886 LIKVSNDANSL
-897 KIIYKLIPNHVH
+897 KIIYNLIPNHVY

-920 FDLID
+920 FELID

-937 VRRSLSWVKKHNP
+937 MRRSLSWVKKYNP
-950 RAYERNKQHID
+950 KVYERNKQYID
-961 LLIDQVFAPKTFI
+961 LLIDKVLAPKTFI
-974 KRVLVAMENIDRRV
+974 KRVLAAMENIDRRAF
-988 LGSNQTFEVYSSEM
+988 GSNQTFEVYRSEM

-1015 KSKEFDE
+1015 NSKEFDE
-1022 IADYEHLQNFWMI
+1022 IANSEHIQSRWMI
-1035 LAAVEVMDQRGCRE
+1035 LTAVEVMVQTDRRD
-1049 EVYETFI
+1049 EVYEAFMS
-1056 CHILSKN
+1056 HIASKN
-1063 KEYRSAFIESYMS
+1063 KDYRSDFIECYMS
-1076 HDPNKP
+1076 HDPNKT
-1082 YLTLIAEK
+1082 YLTSIAER
-1090 LLKEGFNAMACCVL
+1090 LFNEGFNALACCVL
-1104 GMVEDKDHRQ
+1104 GMVEDKDYSQ

-1122 HDGKFSS
+1122 HDSKFPST
-1129 IYINN
+1129 YINN
-1134 YLRFAPC
+1134 YLRYVPC
-1141 DNIDDVFKVS
+1141 DNIDDIFKVS

-1156 NADVDKIEVAY
+1156 NADVDKTEVAY
-1167 PHLFQHLWPMEQE
+1167 PHLSQHLWPMEQE
-1180 LVPYLPTIEKRLLEF
+1180 FVPYLPTIEKRLLEF
-1195 DFECDKF
+1195 DFDNNKSYF
-1202 SLTKEVVD
+1202 VRNIVD
-1210 KIGYILRTFNRPD
+1210 KIEYILNTFNEPNFAKEVNTLIIKHCTSYQPD
-1223 FARQVNNVV
+1223 NFFN
-1232 IKYFEIYRYNNPFM
+1232 
-1246 DLYLILFPKYQDNI
+1246 DLYSSLLPKYQDDI
-1260 LSDVIKAL
+1260 LDDILRAL
-1268 ASPLEKGMFYL
+1268 TLPFEQSMFYL
-1279 NMHLELGSGFGLGVG
+1279 KMRYELGSGFGYGAG

-1300 NNRLK
+1300 NDKLK
-1305 KACQEYPDVLP
+1305 DACEKFPDILP
-1316 ERFATMCPV
+1316 ERFADMCPV
-1325 CNFREDGKPVKL
+1325 CNLREDETQMEF
-1337 SDFFIWLLDNYG
+1337 SDFFIWLLNNYG
-1349 DNERVLQS
+1349 NNEKVLQS
-1357 FSSNLNTYSYA
+1357 LSSNFGTYSYT
-1368 GPRSMKGYYMNRQNL
+1368 GVGSMKGYYMNRQNM
-1383 FKPLLEH
+1383 FKPLFLH
-1390 ENPKVANWAKK
+1390 ENPKVVDWAKN
-1401 MYEKEEQNV
+1401 MYKTEEQEV
-1410 NYQQMMDDYIDM
+1410 NYQQMMDDYRDM
-1422 TQN
+1422 TKW

>member
-1 MMLRILHLSDLHLVK
+1 MLRILHLSDLHLVK
-16 EHPAMDALLMY
+16 EHPAMDTLLMY
-27 LNRSIDEIQK
+27 LNRSMDEIQEDR
-37 NGGIDL
+37 GIDL

-50 VDKGG
+50 IDKGG
-55 YSFGDINVAF
+55 ASFGDINTAF

-79 LRLSKDRFV
+79 LKLSKDRFV
-88 FIPGNHDTENN
+88 FIPGNHDTENDIGKQYMKKGFLGEN
-99 TIRSIEKIGIIESY
+99 PHDDYEKIISI
-113 SLKEKQQIIDL
+113 
-124 KNSTDKLIMELLY
+124 KNSPKNQDIVRV
-137 SRTKTFKEFEKCYY
+137 RTKAFKDFERLYY
-151 SDILNNNYQ
+151 TENLREAYQ
-160 YGDFESNFRFEIRGC
+160 CGDFESNFKFDIEGR
-175 KIGITSLNTVW
+175 KIGITSLNSVW
-186 LCGLDNDKKLFLGT
+186 FCGLDDDKKLFLGT
-200 DQITNSQV
+200 DQITNSQA

-216 IVASHIGYDLLTEAE
+216 IVASHIGYDLFTEAE
-231 SKHAKEAIAHCYD
+231 RKHAKEAIAHCYD

-274 TLCDNIHKLDENYKN
+274 TLCDNIHKLDDNYKN

-324 GIWHYQYDKQNAK
+324 GIWYHQYNKQNAK
-337 NKAKADELKEKIEQ
+337 NKAKADELKERIEQ
-351 EKIFLENIFPF
+351 EKVFLENIFPF

-387 EKCIELLRN
+387 EKCIELLKN
-396 PEIKN
+396 PEIRN

-410 GKTRIVGEAFRTMQ
+410 GKTRIVGEAFRATQ

-481 YNVLTKDEVGKG
+481 YNVLTKDEEGKG

-516 ILNNEVVNKIRE
+516 ILNNEVVNRIRE

-566 SGQLDT
+566 SGQLNT

-675 QLGERLTDQMK
+675 QLGERLTEQMK
-686 NRFMSLTSSE
+686 NRFMSLTSPE

-785 ILSLAENEQIS
+785 MLSHAENEQIS

-815 ANLDKKRNVLQF
+815 ANLGKKRNVLQF

-839 AKAIDSAFRTRS
+839 AKAIDSAFSTRS
-851 YYHMLTQ
+851 NYHMLTR
-858 TERKYDINQETSIC
+858 TERKYDIKQETSIC
-872 ISELRQYWSFCKET
+872 ISELRQYWNFCKDT
-886 LIKVSDDANSS
+886 LIKVSNDANSL
-897 KIIYKLIPNHVH
+897 KIIYKLIPNHVY
-909 DFINSGCEDIL
+909 DFINSGCDDIL
-920 FDLID
+920 FELID

-937 VRRSLSWVKKHNP
+937 MRRSLSWIKKHNP
-950 RAYERNKQHID
+950 KVYERNKQYID
-961 LLIDQVFAPKTFI
+961 LLIDKVLAPKTFI
-974 KRVLVAMENIDRRV
+974 KRVLAAMENIDRRAF
-988 LGSNQTFEVYSSEM
+988 GSNQTFEVYRSEM

-1015 KSKEFDE
+1015 NSKEFDE
-1022 IADYEHLQNFWMI
+1022 IANSEHIQSRWMI
-1035 LAAVEVMDQRGCRE
+1035 LTAVEVMVQTDRRD
-1049 EVYETFI
+1049 EVYEAFMS
-1056 CHILSKN
+1056 HIASKN
-1063 KEYRSAFIESYMS
+1063 KDYRSDFIECYMS
-1076 HDPNKP
+1076 HDPNKT
-1082 YLTLIAEK
+1082 YLTSIAER
-1090 LLKEGFNAMACCVL
+1090 LFNEGFNALACCVL
-1104 GMVEDKDHRQ
+1104 GMVEDKDYSQ

-1122 HDGKFSS
+1122 HDSKFPST
-1129 IYINN
+1129 YINN
-1134 YLRFAPC
+1134 YLRYVPC
-1141 DNIDDVFKVS
+1141 DNINDIFKVS

-1156 NADVDKIEVAY
+1156 NADVDKTEVAY
-1167 PHLFQHLWPMEQE
+1167 PHLSQHLWPMEQE
-1180 LVPYLPTIEKRLLEF
+1180 FVPYLPTIEKRLLEF
-1195 DFECDKF
+1195 DFDNNKSYF
-1202 SLTKEVVD
+1202 VRNIVD
-1210 KIGYILRTFNRPD
+1210 KIEYILNTFNEPNFAKEVNTLIIKHCTSYQPD
-1223 FARQVNNVV
+1223 NFFN
-1232 IKYFEIYRYNNPFM
+1232 
-1246 DLYLILFPKYQDNI
+1246 DLYSSLLPKYQDDI
-1260 LSDVIKAL
+1260 LDDILRAL
-1268 ASPLEKGMFYL
+1268 TLPFEQSMFYL
-1279 NMHLELGSGFGLGVG
+1279 KMRYELGSGFGYGAG

-1300 NNRLK
+1300 NDKLK
-1305 KACQEYPDVLP
+1305 DACEKFPDILP
-1316 ERFATMCPV
+1316 ERFADMCPV
-1325 CNFREDGKPVKL
+1325 CNLREDETQMEF
-1337 SDFFIWLLDNYG
+1337 SDFFIWLLNNYG
-1349 DNERVLQS
+1349 NNEKVLQS
-1357 FSSNLNTYSYA
+1357 LSSNFGTYSYT
-1368 GPRSMKGYYMNRQNL
+1368 GVGSMKGYYMNRQNM
-1383 FKPLLEH
+1383 FKPLFLH
-1390 ENPKVANWAKK
+1390 ENPKVVDWAKN
-1401 MYEKEEQNV
+1401 MYKTEEQEV
-1410 NYQQMMDDYIDM
+1410 NYQQMMDDYRDM
-1422 TQN
+1422 TKW

>member
-1 MMLRILHLSDLHLVK
+1 MLRILHLSDLHLVK
-16 EHPAMDALLMY
+16 EHPAMDTLLMY
-27 LNRSIDEIQK
+27 LNRSMDEIQEDR
-37 NGGIDL
+37 GIDL
-43 VIFTGDL
+43 VVFTGDL
-50 VDKGG
+50 IDKGG
-55 YSFGDINVAF
+55 ASFGDINTAF
-65 KKFEEVVITPILEK
+65 KKFEEVVITPILKK
-79 LRLSKDRFV
+79 LKLSKDRFV
-88 FIPGNHDTENN
+88 FIPGNHDTENDIGKQYMKKGFLGEN
-99 TIRSIEKIGIIESY
+99 PHDDYEKIISI
-113 SLKEKQQIIDL
+113 
-124 KNSTDKLIMELLY
+124 KNSPKNQDIVRV
-137 SRTKTFKEFEKCYY
+137 RTKAFKDFERLYY
-151 SDILNNNYQ
+151 TENLREAYQ
-160 YGDFESNFRFEIRGC
+160 CGDFESNFKFDIEGR
-175 KIGITSLNTVW
+175 KIGITSLNSVW
-186 LCGLDNDKKLFLGT
+186 FCGLDDDKKLFLGT
-200 DQITNSQV
+200 DQIANSQA

-231 SKHAKEAIAHCYD
+231 RKHAKEAIAHCYD

-324 GIWHYQYDKQNAK
+324 GIWYHQYNKQNAK
-337 NKAKADELKEKIEQ
+337 NKAKADELKERIEQ
-351 EKIFLENIFPF
+351 EKVFLENIFPF

-387 EKCIELLRN
+387 KKCIELLRN
-396 PEIKN
+396 PEIRN

-410 GKTRIVGEAFRTMQ
+410 GKTRIVGEAFRTTQ

-474 PFKIISI
+474 TFKIISI
-481 YNVLTKDEVGKG
+481 YNVLTKDEEGKG

-516 ILNNEVVNKIRE
+516 ILNNEVVNRIRE

-566 SGQLDT
+566 SGQLNT

-675 QLGERLTDQMK
+675 QLGERLTEQMK
-686 NRFMSLTSSE
+686 NRFMSLTSPE

-785 ILSLAENEQIS
+785 MLSHAENEQIS

-815 ANLDKKRNVLQF
+815 ANLGKKRNVLQF

-839 AKAIDSAFRTRS
+839 AKAIDSAFSTRS
-851 YYHMLTQ
+851 NYHMLTR
-858 TERKYDINQETSIC
+858 TERKYDIKQETSIC
-872 ISELRQYWSFCKET
+872 ISELRQYWNFCKDT
-886 LIKVSDDANSS
+886 LIKVSNDANSL
-897 KIIYKLIPNHVH
+897 KIIYKLIPNHVY
-909 DFINSGCEDIL
+909 DFIDSGCEDIL
-920 FDLID
+920 FELID
-925 YFAPQYNNDWDE
+925 FFAPQYNNDWDE
-937 VRRSLSWVKKHNP
+937 MRRSLSWVKKHNP
-950 RAYERNKQHID
+950 KVYERNKQYID
-961 LLIDQVFAPKTFI
+961 LLIDKALAPKTFI
-974 KRVLVAMENIDRRV
+974 KRVLAAMENIDRRAF
-988 LGSNQTFEVYSSEM
+988 GSNQTFEVYRSEM

-1015 KSKEFDE
+1015 NSKEFDE
-1022 IADYEHLQNFWMI
+1022 IANSEHIQSRWMI
-1035 LAAVEVMDQRGCRE
+1035 LTAVEVMVQTDSRD
-1049 EVYETFI
+1049 EVYEAFMS
-1056 CHILSKN
+1056 HIASKN
-1063 KEYRSAFIESYMS
+1063 KDYRSDFIECYMS
-1076 HDPNKP
+1076 HDPNKT
-1082 YLTLIAEK
+1082 YLTSIAER
-1090 LLKEGFNAMACCVL
+1090 LFNDGFNALACCVL
-1104 GMVEDKDHRQ
+1104 GMVEDKDYRQ

-1122 HDGKFSS
+1122 HDSKFPST
-1129 IYINN
+1129 YINN
-1134 YLRFAPC
+1134 YLRYVPC
-1141 DNIDDVFKVS
+1141 DNIDDIFRVS

-1156 NADVDKIEVAY
+1156 NADVDKTEVAY
-1167 PHLFQHLWPMEQE
+1167 PHLSQHLWPMEQE
-1180 LVPYLPTIEKRLLEF
+1180 FVPYLPTIEKRLLEF
-1195 DFECDKF
+1195 DFDNNKLYF
-1202 SLTKEVVD
+1202 VRNIVD
-1210 KIGYILRTFNRPD
+1210 KIEYILNTFNEPNFAKEVNTLIIKHCTSYQPD
-1223 FARQVNNVV
+1223 SFFN
-1232 IKYFEIYRYNNPFM
+1232 
-1246 DLYLILFPKYQDNI
+1246 DLYSSLLPKYQDDI
-1260 LSDVIKAL
+1260 LDDILRAL
-1268 ASPLEKGMFYL
+1268 TLPFEQSMFYL
-1279 NMHLELGSGFGLGVG
+1279 KMRYELGSGFGYGAG

-1300 NNRLK
+1300 NDKLK
-1305 KACQEYPDVLP
+1305 DACEKFPDILP
-1316 ERFATMCPV
+1316 ERFADMCPV
-1325 CNFREDGKPVKL
+1325 CNLREDETQMEF
-1337 SDFFIWLLDNYG
+1337 SDFFIWLLNNYG
-1349 DNERVLQS
+1349 NNEKVLQS
-1357 FSSNLNTYSYA
+1357 LSSNFGTYSYT
-1368 GPRSMKGYYMNRQNL
+1368 GVGSMKGYYMNRQNM
-1383 FKPLLEH
+1383 FKPLFLH
-1390 ENPKVANWAKK
+1390 ENPKVVDWAKN
-1401 MYEKEEQNV
+1401 MYKTEEQEV
-1410 NYQQMMDDYIDM
+1410 NYQQMMDDYRDM
-1422 TQN
+1422 TKW

>member
-16 EHPAMDALLMY
+16 EHPAMDTLLMY
-27 LNRSIDEIQK
+27 LNRSMDEIQEDR
-37 NGGIDL
+37 GIDL

-50 VDKGG
+50 IDKGG
-55 YSFGDINVAF
+55 ASFGDINTAF

-79 LRLSKDRFV
+79 LKLSKDRFV
-88 FIPGNHDTENN
+88 FIPGNHDTENDIGKQYMKKGFLGEN
-99 TIRSIEKIGIIESY
+99 PHDDYEKIISI
-113 SLKEKQQIIDL
+113 
-124 KNSTDKLIMELLY
+124 KNSPKNQDIVRV
-137 SRTKTFKEFEKCYY
+137 RTKAFKDFERLYY
-151 SDILNNNYQ
+151 TENLREAYQ
-160 YGDFESNFRFEIRGC
+160 CGDFESNFKFNIEGR
-175 KIGITSLNTVW
+175 KIGITSLNSVW
-186 LCGLDNDKKLFLGT
+186 FCGLDDDKKLFLGT
-200 DQITNSQV
+200 DQITNSQA

-231 SKHAKEAIAHCYD
+231 RKHAKEDIAHCYD

-324 GIWHYQYDKQNAK
+324 GIWYHQYNKQNAK
-337 NKAKADELKEKIEQ
+337 NKAKADELKERIEQ
-351 EKIFLENIFPF
+351 EKVFLENIFPF

-396 PEIKN
+396 PEIRN

-410 GKTRIVGEAFRTMQ
+410 GKTRIVGEAFRTTQ

-481 YNVLTKDEVGKG
+481 YNVLTKDEEGKG

-516 ILNNEVVNKIRE
+516 ILNNEVVNRIRE

-566 SGQLDT
+566 SGQLNT

-675 QLGERLTDQMK
+675 QLGERLTEQMK
-686 NRFMSLTSSE
+686 NRFMSLTSPE

-785 ILSLAENEQIS
+785 MLSHAENEQIS

-808 ILLSGTQ
+808 MLLSGTQ
-815 ANLDKKRNVLQF
+815 ANLGKKRNVLQF

-839 AKAIDSAFRTRS
+839 AKAIDSAFSTRS
-851 YYHMLTQ
+851 NYHMLTR
-858 TERKYDINQETSIC
+858 TERKYDIKQETSIC
-872 ISELRQYWSFCKET
+872 ISELRQYWNFCKDT
-886 LIKVSDDANSS
+886 LIKVSNDANSL
-897 KIIYKLIPNHVH
+897 KIIYNLIPNHVY

-920 FDLID
+920 FELID
-925 YFAPQYNNDWDE
+925 YFASQYNNDWDE
-937 VRRSLSWVKKHNP
+937 MRRSLSWVKKHNP
-950 RAYERNKQHID
+950 KVYERNKQYID
-961 LLIDQVFAPKTFI
+961 LLIDKVLAPKTFI
-974 KRVLVAMENIDRRV
+974 KRVLAAMENIDRRAF
-988 LGSNQTFEVYSSEM
+988 GSNQTFEVYRSEM

-1015 KSKEFDE
+1015 NSKEFDE
-1022 IADYEHLQNFWMI
+1022 IANSEHIQSRWMI
-1035 LAAVEVMDQRGCRE
+1035 LTAVEVMVQTDRRD
-1049 EVYETFI
+1049 EVYEAFMS
-1056 CHILSKN
+1056 HIASKN
-1063 KEYRSAFIESYMS
+1063 KDYRSDFIECYMS
-1076 HDPNKP
+1076 HDPNKT
-1082 YLTLIAEK
+1082 YLTSIAER
-1090 LLKEGFNAMACCVL
+1090 LFNEGFNALACCIL
-1104 GMVEDKDHRQ
+1104 GMVEDKDYSQ

-1122 HDGKFSS
+1122 HDSKFPST
-1129 IYINN
+1129 YINN
-1134 YLRFAPC
+1134 YLRYVPC
-1141 DNIDDVFKVS
+1141 DNIDDIFKVS

-1156 NADVDKIEVAY
+1156 NADVDKTEVAY
-1167 PHLFQHLWPMEQE
+1167 PHLSQHLWPMEQE
-1180 LVPYLPTIEKRLLEF
+1180 FVPYLPTIEKRLLEF
-1195 DFECDKF
+1195 DFDNNKSYF
-1202 SLTKEVVD
+1202 VRNIVD
-1210 KIGYILRTFNRPD
+1210 KIEYILNTFNEPNFAKEVNTLIIKHCTSYQPD
-1223 FARQVNNVV
+1223 
-1232 IKYFEIYRYNNPFM
+1232 
-1246 DLYLILFPKYQDNI
+1246 
-1260 LSDVIKAL
+1260 
-1268 ASPLEKGMFYL
+1268 
-1279 NMHLELGSGFGLGVG
+1279 
-1294 PLFQCD
+1294 
-1300 NNRLK
+1300 
-1305 KACQEYPDVLP
+1305 
-1316 ERFATMCPV
+1316 
-1325 CNFREDGKPVKL
+1325 NF
-1337 SDFFIWLLDNYG
+1337 F
-1349 DNERVLQS
+1349 
-1357 FSSNLNTYSYA
+1357 
-1368 GPRSMKGYYMNRQNL
+1368 
-1383 FKPLLEH
+1383 
-1390 ENPKVANWAKK
+1390 
-1401 MYEKEEQNV
+1401 
-1410 NYQQMMDDYIDM
+1410 
-1422 TQN
+1422 

>member
-1 MMLRILHLSDLHLVK
+1 
-16 EHPAMDALLMY
+16 MDTLLMY
-27 LNRSIDEIQK
+27 LNRSMDEIQEDR
-37 NGGIDL
+37 GIDL

-50 VDKGG
+50 IDKGG
-55 YSFGDINVAF
+55 ASFGDINTAF

-79 LRLSKDRFV
+79 LKLSKDRFV
-88 FIPGNHDTENN
+88 FIPGNHDTENDIGKQYMKKGFLGEN
-99 TIRSIEKIGIIESY
+99 PHDDYEKIISI
-113 SLKEKQQIIDL
+113 
-124 KNSTDKLIMELLY
+124 KNSPKNQDIVRV
-137 SRTKTFKEFEKCYY
+137 RTKAFKDFERLYY
-151 SDILNNNYQ
+151 TENLREAYQ
-160 YGDFESNFRFEIRGC
+160 CGDFESNFKFDIEGR
-175 KIGITSLNTVW
+175 KIGITSLNSVW
-186 LCGLDNDKKLFLGT
+186 FCGLDDDKKLFLGT
-200 DQITNSQV
+200 DQITNSQA

-216 IVASHIGYDLLTEAE
+216 IVASHIGYDLFTEAE
-231 SKHAKEAIAHCYD
+231 RKHAKEAIAHCYD

-274 TLCDNIHKLDENYKN
+274 TLCDNIHKLDDNYKN

-324 GIWHYQYDKQNAK
+324 GIWYHQYNKQNAK
-337 NKAKADELKEKIEQ
+337 NKAKADELKERIEQ
-351 EKIFLENIFPF
+351 EKVFLENIFPF

-387 EKCIELLRN
+387 EKCIELLKN
-396 PEIKN
+396 PEIRN

-410 GKTRIVGEAFRTMQ
+410 GKTRIVGEAFRATQ

-481 YNVLTKDEVGKG
+481 YNVLTKDEEGKG

-516 ILNNEVVNKIRE
+516 ILNNEVVNRIRE

-566 SGQLDT
+566 SGQLNT

-675 QLGERLTDQMK
+675 QLGERLTEQMK
-686 NRFMSLTSSE
+686 NRFMSLTSPE

-785 ILSLAENEQIS
+785 MLSHAENEQIS

-815 ANLDKKRNVLQF
+815 ENLGKKRNVLQF

-839 AKAIDSAFRTRS
+839 AKAIDSAFSTRS
-851 YYHMLTQ
+851 NYHMLTR
-858 TERKYDINQETSIC
+858 TERKYDIKQETSIC
-872 ISELRQYWSFCKET
+872 ISELRQYWNFCKDT
-886 LIKVSDDANSS
+886 LIKVSNDANSL
-897 KIIYKLIPNHVH
+897 KIIYKLIPNHVY
-909 DFINSGCEDIL
+909 DFINSGCDDIL
-920 FDLID
+920 FELID

-937 VRRSLSWVKKHNP
+937 MRRSLSWVKKHNP
-950 RAYERNKQHID
+950 KVYERNKQYID
-961 LLIDQVFAPKTFI
+961 LLIDKVLAPKTFI
-974 KRVLVAMENIDRRV
+974 KRVLAAMENIDRRAF
-988 LGSNQTFEVYSSEM
+988 GSNQTFEVYRSEM

-1015 KSKEFDE
+1015 NSKEFDE
-1022 IADYEHLQNFWMI
+1022 IANSEHIQSRWMI
-1035 LAAVEVMDQRGCRE
+1035 LTAVEVMVQTDRRD
-1049 EVYETFI
+1049 EVYEAFMS
-1056 CHILSKN
+1056 HIASKN
-1063 KEYRSAFIESYMS
+1063 KDYRSDFIECYMS
-1076 HDPNKP
+1076 HDPNKT
-1082 YLTLIAEK
+1082 YLTSIAER
-1090 LLKEGFNAMACCVL
+1090 LFNEGFNALACCVL
-1104 GMVEDKDHRQ
+1104 GMVEDKDYSQ

-1122 HDGKFSS
+1122 HDSKFPST
-1129 IYINN
+1129 YINN
-1134 YLRFAPC
+1134 YLRYVPC
-1141 DNIDDVFKVS
+1141 DNINDIFKVS

-1156 NADVDKIEVAY
+1156 NADVDKTEVAY
-1167 PHLFQHLWPMEQE
+1167 PHLSQHLWPMEQE
-1180 LVPYLPTIEKRLLEF
+1180 FVPYLPTIEKRLLEF
-1195 DFECDKF
+1195 DFDNNKSYF
-1202 SLTKEVVD
+1202 VRNIVD
-1210 KIGYILRTFNRPD
+1210 KIEYILNTFNEPNFAKEVNTLIIKHCTSYQPD
-1223 FARQVNNVV
+1223 NFFN
-1232 IKYFEIYRYNNPFM
+1232 
-1246 DLYLILFPKYQDNI
+1246 DLYSSLLPKYQDDI
-1260 LSDVIKAL
+1260 LDDILRAL
-1268 ASPLEKGMFYL
+1268 TLPFEQSMFYL
-1279 NMHLELGSGFGLGVG
+1279 KMRYELGSGFGYGAG

-1300 NNRLK
+1300 NDKLK
-1305 KACQEYPDVLP
+1305 DACEKFPDILP
-1316 ERFATMCPV
+1316 ERFADMCPV
-1325 CNFREDGKPVKL
+1325 CNLREDETQMEF
-1337 SDFFIWLLDNYG
+1337 SDFFIWLLNNYG
-1349 DNERVLQS
+1349 NNEKVLQS
-1357 FSSNLNTYSYA
+1357 LSSNFGTYSYT
-1368 GPRSMKGYYMNRQNL
+1368 GVGSMKGYYMNRQNM
-1383 FKPLLEH
+1383 FKPLFLH
-1390 ENPKVANWAKK
+1390 ENPKVVDWAKN
-1401 MYEKEEQNV
+1401 MYKTEEQEV
-1410 NYQQMMDDYIDM
+1410 NYQQMMDDYRDM
-1422 TQN
+1422 TKW

>member
-1 MMLRILHLSDLHLVK
+1 MLRILHLSDLHLVK
-16 EHPAMDALLMY
+16 EHPAMDTLLMY
-27 LNRSIDEIQK
+27 LNRSMDEIQEDR
-37 NGGIDL
+37 GIDL

-50 VDKGG
+50 IDKGG
-55 YSFGDINVAF
+55 ASFGDINTAF

-79 LRLSKDRFV
+79 LKLSKDRFV
-88 FIPGNHDTENN
+88 FIPGNHDTENDIGKQYMKKGFLGEN
-99 TIRSIEKIGIIESY
+99 PHDDYEKIISI
-113 SLKEKQQIIDL
+113 
-124 KNSTDKLIMELLY
+124 KNSPKNQDIVRV
-137 SRTKTFKEFEKCYY
+137 RTKAFKDFERLYY
-151 SDILNNNYQ
+151 TENLREAYQ
-160 YGDFESNFRFEIRGC
+160 CGDFESNFIFDIEGR
-175 KIGITSLNTVW
+175 KIGITSLNSVW
-186 LCGLDNDKKLFLGT
+186 FCGLDDDKKLFLGT
-200 DQITNSQV
+200 DQITNSQA

-216 IVASHIGYDLLTEAE
+216 IVASHIGYDLFTEAE
-231 SKHAKEAIAHCYD
+231 RKHAKEAIAHCYD

-324 GIWHYQYDKQNAK
+324 GIWYHQYNKQNAK
-337 NKAKADELKEKIEQ
+337 NKAKADELKERIEQ
-351 EKIFLENIFPF
+351 EKVFLENIFPF

-387 EKCIELLRN
+387 EKCIELLKN
-396 PEIKN
+396 PEIRN

-410 GKTRIVGEAFRTMQ
+410 GKTRIVGEAFRATQ

-481 YNVLTKDEVGKG
+481 YNVLTKDEEGKG

-516 ILNNEVVNKIRE
+516 ILNNEVVNRIRE

-566 SGQLDT
+566 SGQLNT

-675 QLGERLTDQMK
+675 QLGERLTEQMK
-686 NRFMSLTSSE
+686 NRFMSLTSPE

-785 ILSLAENEQIS
+785 MLSHAENEQIS

-815 ANLDKKRNVLQF
+815 ANLGKKRNVLQF

-839 AKAIDSAFRTRS
+839 AKAIDSAFSTRS
-851 YYHMLTQ
+851 NYHMLTR
-858 TERKYDINQETSIC
+858 TERKYDIKQETSIC
-872 ISELRQYWSFCKET
+872 ISELRQYWNFCKDT
-886 LIKVSDDANSS
+886 LIKVSNDANSL
-897 KIIYKLIPNHVH
+897 KIIYKLIPNHVY

-920 FDLID
+920 FELID

-937 VRRSLSWVKKHNP
+937 MRRSLSWVKKHNP
-950 RAYERNKQHID
+950 KVYERNKQYID
-961 LLIDQVFAPKTFI
+961 LLIDKVLAPKTFI
-974 KRVLVAMENIDRRV
+974 KRVLAAMENIDRRAF
-988 LGSNQTFEVYSSEM
+988 GSNQTFEVYRSEM

-1015 KSKEFDE
+1015 NSKEFDE
-1022 IADYEHLQNFWMI
+1022 IANSEHIQSRWMI
-1035 LAAVEVMDQRGCRE
+1035 LTAVEVMAQTDRRD
-1049 EVYETFI
+1049 EVYEAFMS
-1056 CHILSKN
+1056 HIASKN
-1063 KEYRSAFIESYMS
+1063 KDYRSDFIECYMS
-1076 HDPNKP
+1076 HDPNKT
-1082 YLTLIAEK
+1082 YLTSIAER
-1090 LLKEGFNAMACCVL
+1090 LFNEGFNALACCVL
-1104 GMVEDKDHRQ
+1104 GMVEDKDYSQ

-1122 HDGKFSS
+1122 HDSKFPST
-1129 IYINN
+1129 YINN
-1134 YLRFAPC
+1134 YLRYVPC
-1141 DNIDDVFKVS
+1141 DNINDIFKVS

-1156 NADVDKIEVAY
+1156 NADVDKTEVAY
-1167 PHLFQHLWPMEQE
+1167 PHLSQHLWPMEQE
-1180 LVPYLPTIEKRLLEF
+1180 FVPYLPTIEKRLLEF
-1195 DFECDKF
+1195 DFDNNKSYF
-1202 SLTKEVVD
+1202 VRNIVD
-1210 KIGYILRTFNRPD
+1210 KIEYILNTFNEPNFAKEVNTLIIKHCTSYQPD
-1223 FARQVNNVV
+1223 NFFN
-1232 IKYFEIYRYNNPFM
+1232 
-1246 DLYLILFPKYQDNI
+1246 DLYSSLLPKYQDDI
-1260 LSDVIKAL
+1260 LDDILRAL
-1268 ASPLEKGMFYL
+1268 TLPFEQSMFYL
-1279 NMHLELGSGFGLGVG
+1279 KMRYELGSGFGYGAG

-1300 NNRLK
+1300 NDKLK
-1305 KACQEYPDVLP
+1305 DACEKFPDILP
-1316 ERFATMCPV
+1316 ERFADMCPV
-1325 CNFREDGKPVKL
+1325 CNLREDETQMEF
-1337 SDFFIWLLDNYG
+1337 SDFFIWLLNNYG
-1349 DNERVLQS
+1349 NNEKVLQS
-1357 FSSNLNTYSYA
+1357 LSSNFGTYSYT
-1368 GPRSMKGYYMNRQNL
+1368 GVGSMKGYYMNRQNM
-1383 FKPLLEH
+1383 FKPLFLH
-1390 ENPKVANWAKK
+1390 ENPKVVDWAKN
-1401 MYEKEEQNV
+1401 MYKTEEQEV
-1410 NYQQMMDDYIDM
+1410 NYQQMMDDYRDM
-1422 TQN
+1422 TKW

>member
-1 MMLRILHLSDLHLVK
+1 MLRILHLSDLHLVK
-16 EHPAMDALLMY
+16 ERPAMDTLLMY
-27 LNRSIDEIQK
+27 LNRSMDEIQEDR
-37 NGGIDL
+37 GIDL

-50 VDKGG
+50 IDKGG
-55 YSFGDINVAF
+55 ASFGDINTAF

-79 LRLSKDRFV
+79 LKLSKDRFV
-88 FIPGNHDTENN
+88 FIPGNHDTENDIGKQYMKKGFLGEN
-99 TIRSIEKIGIIESY
+99 PHDDYEKIISI
-113 SLKEKQQIIDL
+113 
-124 KNSTDKLIMELLY
+124 KNSPKNQDIVRV
-137 SRTKTFKEFEKCYY
+137 RTKAFKDFERLYY
-151 SDILNNNYQ
+151 TENLREAYQ
-160 YGDFESNFRFEIRGC
+160 CGDFESNFKFNIEGR
-175 KIGITSLNTVW
+175 KIGITSLNSVW
-186 LCGLDNDKKLFLGT
+186 FCGLDDDKKLFLGT
-200 DQITNSQV
+200 DQITNSQA

-216 IVASHIGYDLLTEAE
+216 IVASHIGYDLFTEAE
-231 SKHAKEAIAHCYD
+231 RKHAKEAIAHCYD

-324 GIWHYQYDKQNAK
+324 GIWYHQYNKQNAK
-337 NKAKADELKEKIEQ
+337 NKAKADELKERIEQ
-351 EKIFLENIFPF
+351 EKVFLENIFPF

-387 EKCIELLRN
+387 EKCIELLKN
-396 PEIKN
+396 PEIRN

-410 GKTRIVGEAFRTMQ
+410 GKTRIVGEAFRTTQ

-436 NRGLEYILTHVDG
+436 NRGLGYILTHVDG

-481 YNVLTKDEVGKG
+481 YNVLTKDEEGKG

-516 ILNNEVVNKIRE
+516 ILNNEVVNRIRE

-566 SGQLDT
+566 SGQLNT

-675 QLGERLTDQMK
+675 QLGERLTEQMK
-686 NRFMSLTSSE
+686 NRFMSLTSPE

-785 ILSLAENEQIS
+785 MLSHAENEQIS

-815 ANLDKKRNVLQF
+815 ANLGKKRNVLQF

-839 AKAIDSAFRTRS
+839 AKAIDSAFSTRS
-851 YYHMLTQ
+851 NYHMLTR
-858 TERKYDINQETSIC
+858 TERKYDIKQETSIC
-872 ISELRQYWSFCKET
+872 ISELRQYWNFCKDT
-886 LIKVSDDANSS
+886 LIKVSNDANSL
-897 KIIYKLIPNHVH
+897 KIIYKLIPNHVY

-920 FDLID
+920 FELID

-937 VRRSLSWVKKHNP
+937 MRRSLSWVKKHHP
-950 RAYERNKQHID
+950 KVYERNKQYID
-961 LLIDQVFAPKTFI
+961 LLIDKVLAPKTFI
-974 KRVLVAMENIDRRV
+974 KRVLAAMENIDRRAF
-988 LGSNQTFEVYSSEM
+988 GSNQAFEVYRSEM

-1015 KSKEFDE
+1015 NSKEFDE
-1022 IADYEHLQNFWMI
+1022 IANSEHIQSRWMI
-1035 LAAVEVMDQRGCRE
+1035 LTAVEVMVQTDRRD
-1049 EVYETFI
+1049 EVYEAFMS
-1056 CHILSKN
+1056 HIASKN
-1063 KEYRSAFIESYMS
+1063 KDYRSDFIECYMS
-1076 HDPNKP
+1076 HDPNKT
-1082 YLTLIAEK
+1082 YLTSIAER
-1090 LLKEGFNAMACCVL
+1090 LFNEGFNALACCVL
-1104 GMVEDKDHRQ
+1104 GMVEDKDYSQ

-1122 HDGKFSS
+1122 HDSKFPST
-1129 IYINN
+1129 YINN
-1134 YLRFAPC
+1134 YLRYVPC
-1141 DNIDDVFKVS
+1141 DNIDDIFKVS

-1156 NADVDKIEVAY
+1156 NADVDKTEVAY
-1167 PHLFQHLWPMEQE
+1167 PHLSQHLWPMEQE
-1180 LVPYLPTIEKRLLEF
+1180 FVPYLPTIEKRLLEF
-1195 DFECDKF
+1195 DFDNNKSF
-1202 SLTKEVVD
+1202 FVRNIVD
-1210 KIGYILRTFNRPD
+1210 KIEYILNTFNEPNFAKEVNTLIIKHCTSYQPD
-1223 FARQVNNVV
+1223 NFFN
-1232 IKYFEIYRYNNPFM
+1232 
-1246 DLYLILFPKYQDNI
+1246 DLYSSLLPKYQDDI
-1260 LSDVIKAL
+1260 LDDILRAL
-1268 ASPLEKGMFYL
+1268 TLPFEQSMFYL
-1279 NMHLELGSGFGLGVG
+1279 KMRYELGSGFGYGAG

-1300 NNRLK
+1300 NDKLK
-1305 KACQEYPDVLP
+1305 DACEKFPDILP
-1316 ERFATMCPV
+1316 ERFADMCPV
-1325 CNFREDGKPVKL
+1325 CNLREDETQMEF
-1337 SDFFIWLLDNYG
+1337 SDFFIWLLNNYG
-1349 DNERVLQS
+1349 NNEKVLQS
-1357 FSSNLNTYSYA
+1357 LSSNFGTYSYT
-1368 GPRSMKGYYMNRQNL
+1368 GVGSMKGYYMNRQNM
-1383 FKPLLEH
+1383 FKPLFLH
-1390 ENPKVANWAKK
+1390 ENPKVVDWAKN
-1401 MYEKEEQNV
+1401 MYKTEEQEV
-1410 NYQQMMDDYIDM
+1410 NYQQMMDDYRDM
-1422 TQN
+1422 TKW

>member
-16 EHPAMDALLMY
+16 ERPAMDTLLMY
-27 LNRSIDEIQK
+27 LNRSMDEIQEDR
-37 NGGIDL
+37 GIDL

-50 VDKGG
+50 IDKGG
-55 YSFGDINVAF
+55 ASFGDINTAF

-79 LRLSKDRFV
+79 LKLSKDRFV
-88 FIPGNHDTENN
+88 FIPGNHDTENDIGKQYMKKGFLGEN
-99 TIRSIEKIGIIESY
+99 PHDDYEKIISI
-113 SLKEKQQIIDL
+113 
-124 KNSTDKLIMELLY
+124 KNSPKNQDIVRV
-137 SRTKTFKEFEKCYY
+137 RTKAFKDFERLYY
-151 SDILNNNYQ
+151 TENLREAYQ
-160 YGDFESNFRFEIRGC
+160 CGDFESNFKFNIEGR
-175 KIGITSLNTVW
+175 KIGITSLNSVW
-186 LCGLDNDKKLFLGT
+186 FCGLDDDKKLFLGT
-200 DQITNSQV
+200 DQITNSQA

-216 IVASHIGYDLLTEAE
+216 IVASHIGYDLFTEAE
-231 SKHAKEAIAHCYD
+231 RKHAKEAIAHCYD

-324 GIWHYQYDKQNAK
+324 GIWYHQYNKQNAK
-337 NKAKADELKEKIEQ
+337 NKAKADELKERIEQ
-351 EKIFLENIFPF
+351 EKVFLENIFPF

-387 EKCIELLRN
+387 EKCIELLKN
-396 PEIKN
+396 PEIRN

-410 GKTRIVGEAFRTMQ
+410 GKTRIVGEAFRTTQ

-481 YNVLTKDEVGKG
+481 YNVLTKDEEGKG

-516 ILNNEVVNKIRE
+516 ILNNEVVNRIRE

-566 SGQLDT
+566 SGQLNT

-675 QLGERLTDQMK
+675 QLGERLTEQMK
-686 NRFMSLTSSE
+686 NRFMSLTSPE

-785 ILSLAENEQIS
+785 MLSHAENEQIS

-815 ANLDKKRNVLQF
+815 ANLGKKRNVLQF

-839 AKAIDSAFRTRS
+839 AKAIDSAFSTRS
-851 YYHMLTQ
+851 NYHMLTR
-858 TERKYDINQETSIC
+858 TERKYDIKQETSIC
-872 ISELRQYWSFCKET
+872 ISELRQYWNFCKDT
-886 LIKVSDDANSS
+886 LIKVSNDANSL
-897 KIIYKLIPNHVH
+897 KIIYKLIPNHVY

-920 FDLID
+920 FELID

-937 VRRSLSWVKKHNP
+937 MRRSLSWVKKHHP
-950 RAYERNKQHID
+950 KVYERNKQYID
-961 LLIDQVFAPKTFI
+961 LLIDKVLAPKTFI
-974 KRVLVAMENIDRRV
+974 KRVLAAMENIDRRAF
-988 LGSNQTFEVYSSEM
+988 GSNQAFEVYRSEM

-1015 KSKEFDE
+1015 NSKEFDE
-1022 IADYEHLQNFWMI
+1022 IANSEHIQSRWMI
-1035 LAAVEVMDQRGCRE
+1035 LTAVEVMVQTDRRD
-1049 EVYETFI
+1049 EVYEAFMS
-1056 CHILSKN
+1056 HIASKN
-1063 KEYRSAFIESYMS
+1063 KDYRSDFIECYMS
-1076 HDPNKP
+1076 HDPNKT
-1082 YLTLIAEK
+1082 YLTSIAER
-1090 LLKEGFNAMACCVL
+1090 LFNEGFNALACCVL
-1104 GMVEDKDHRQ
+1104 GMVEDKDYSQ

-1122 HDGKFSS
+1122 HDSKFPST
-1129 IYINN
+1129 YINN
-1134 YLRFAPC
+1134 YLRYVPC
-1141 DNIDDVFKVS
+1141 DNIDDIFKVS

-1156 NADVDKIEVAY
+1156 NADVDKTEVAY
-1167 PHLFQHLWPMEQE
+1167 PHLSQHLWPMEQE
-1180 LVPYLPTIEKRLLEF
+1180 FVPYLPTIEKRLLEF
-1195 DFECDKF
+1195 DFDNNKSF
-1202 SLTKEVVD
+1202 FVRNIVD
-1210 KIGYILRTFNRPD
+1210 KIEYILNTFNEPNFAKEVNTLIIKHCTSYQPD
-1223 FARQVNNVV
+1223 NFFN
-1232 IKYFEIYRYNNPFM
+1232 
-1246 DLYLILFPKYQDNI
+1246 DLYSSLLPKYQDDI
-1260 LSDVIKAL
+1260 LDDILRAL
-1268 ASPLEKGMFYL
+1268 TLPFEQSMFYL
-1279 NMHLELGSGFGLGVG
+1279 KMRYELGSGFGYGAG

-1300 NNRLK
+1300 NDKLK
-1305 KACQEYPDVLP
+1305 DACEKFPDILP
-1316 ERFATMCPV
+1316 ERFADMCPV
-1325 CNFREDGKPVKL
+1325 CNLREDETQMEF
-1337 SDFFIWLLDNYG
+1337 SDFFIWLLNNYG
-1349 DNERVLQS
+1349 NNEKVLQS
-1357 FSSNLNTYSYA
+1357 LSSNFGTYSYT
-1368 GPRSMKGYYMNRQNL
+1368 GVGSMKGYYMNRQNM
-1383 FKPLLEH
+1383 FKPLFLH
-1390 ENPKVANWAKK
+1390 ENPKVVDWAKN
-1401 MYEKEEQNV
+1401 MYKTEEQEV
-1410 NYQQMMDDYIDM
+1410 NYQQMMDDYRDM
-1422 TQN
+1422 TKW

>member
-1 MMLRILHLSDLHLVK
+1 
-16 EHPAMDALLMY
+16 MDTLLMY
-27 LNRSIDEIQK
+27 LNRSMDEIQEDR
-37 NGGIDL
+37 GIDL

-50 VDKGG
+50 IDKGG
-55 YSFGDINVAF
+55 ASFGDINTAF

-79 LRLSKDRFV
+79 LKLSKDRFV
-88 FIPGNHDTENN
+88 FIPGNHDTENDIGKQYMKKGFLGEN
-99 TIRSIEKIGIIESY
+99 PHDDYEKIISI
-113 SLKEKQQIIDL
+113 
-124 KNSTDKLIMELLY
+124 KNSPKNQDIVRV
-137 SRTKTFKEFEKCYY
+137 RTKAFKDFERLYY
-151 SDILNNNYQ
+151 TENLREAYQ
-160 YGDFESNFRFEIRGC
+160 CGDFESNFKFNIEGR
-175 KIGITSLNTVW
+175 KIGITSLNSVW
-186 LCGLDNDKKLFLGT
+186 FCGLDDDKKLFLGT
-200 DQITNSQV
+200 DQITNSQA

-216 IVASHIGYDLLTEAE
+216 IVASHIGYDLFTEAE
-231 SKHAKEAIAHCYD
+231 RKHAKEAIAHCYD

-324 GIWHYQYDKQNAK
+324 GIWYHQYNKQNAK
-337 NKAKADELKEKIEQ
+337 NKAKADELKERIEQ
-351 EKIFLENIFPF
+351 EKVFLENIFPF

-387 EKCIELLRN
+387 EKCIELLKN
-396 PEIKN
+396 PEIRN

-410 GKTRIVGEAFRTMQ
+410 GKTRIVGEAFRTTQ

-436 NRGLEYILTHVDG
+436 NRGLEYILTHVDR

-481 YNVLTKDEVGKG
+481 YNVLTKDEEGKG

-516 ILNNEVVNKIRE
+516 ILNNEVVNRIRE

-566 SGQLDT
+566 SGQLNT

-675 QLGERLTDQMK
+675 QLGERLTEQMK
-686 NRFMSLTSSE
+686 NRFMSLTSPE

-707 PFHDEKIVLTKTGSQ
+707 PFHNEKIVLTKTGSQ

-785 ILSLAENEQIS
+785 MLSHAENEQIS

-815 ANLDKKRNVLQF
+815 ANLGKKRNVLQF

-839 AKAIDSAFRTRS
+839 AKAIDSAFSTRS
-851 YYHMLTQ
+851 NYHMLTR
-858 TERKYDINQETSIC
+858 TERKYDIKQETSIC
-872 ISELRQYWSFCKET
+872 ISELRQYWNFCKDT
-886 LIKVSDDANSS
+886 LIKVSNDANSL
-897 KIIYKLIPNHVH
+897 KIIYKLIPNHVY

-920 FDLID
+920 FELID

-937 VRRSLSWVKKHNP
+937 MRRSLSWVKKHNP
-950 RAYERNKQHID
+950 KVYERNKQYID
-961 LLIDQVFAPKTFI
+961 LLIDKVLAPKTFI
-974 KRVLVAMENIDRRV
+974 KRVLAAMENIDRRAF
-988 LGSNQTFEVYSSEM
+988 GSNQTFEVYRSEM

-1015 KSKEFDE
+1015 NSKEFDE
-1022 IADYEHLQNFWMI
+1022 IANSEHIQSRWMI
-1035 LAAVEVMDQRGCRE
+1035 LTAVEVMVQTDRRD
-1049 EVYETFI
+1049 EVYEAFMS
-1056 CHILSKN
+1056 HIASKN
-1063 KEYRSAFIESYMS
+1063 KDYRSDFIECYMS
-1076 HDPNKP
+1076 HDPNKT
-1082 YLTLIAEK
+1082 YLTSIAER
-1090 LLKEGFNAMACCVL
+1090 LFNEGFNALACCVL
-1104 GMVEDKDHRQ
+1104 GMVEDKDYSQ

-1122 HDGKFSS
+1122 HDSKFPST
-1129 IYINN
+1129 YINN
-1134 YLRFAPC
+1134 YLRYVPC
-1141 DNIDDVFKVS
+1141 DNIDDIFKVS

-1156 NADVDKIEVAY
+1156 NADVDKTEVAY
-1167 PHLFQHLWPMEQE
+1167 PHLSQHLWPMEQE
-1180 LVPYLPTIEKRLLEF
+1180 FVPYLPTIEKRLLEF
-1195 DFECDKF
+1195 DFDNNKSF
-1202 SLTKEVVD
+1202 FVRNIVD
-1210 KIGYILRTFNRPD
+1210 KIEYILNTFNEPNFAKEVNTLIIKHCTSYQPD
-1223 FARQVNNVV
+1223 NFFN
-1232 IKYFEIYRYNNPFM
+1232 
-1246 DLYLILFPKYQDNI
+1246 DLYSSLLPKYQDDI
-1260 LSDVIKAL
+1260 LDDILRAL
-1268 ASPLEKGMFYL
+1268 TLPFEQSMFYL
-1279 NMHLELGSGFGLGVG
+1279 KMRYELGSGFGYGAG

-1300 NNRLK
+1300 NDKLK
-1305 KACQEYPDVLP
+1305 DACEKFPDILP
-1316 ERFATMCPV
+1316 ERFADMCPV
-1325 CNFREDGKPVKL
+1325 CNLREDETQMEF
-1337 SDFFIWLLDNYG
+1337 SDFFIWLLNNYG
-1349 DNERVLQS
+1349 NNEKVLQS
-1357 FSSNLNTYSYA
+1357 LSSNFGTYSYT
-1368 GPRSMKGYYMNRQNL
+1368 GVGSMKGYYMNRQNM
-1383 FKPLLEH
+1383 FKPLFLH
-1390 ENPKVANWAKK
+1390 ENPKVVDWAKN
-1401 MYEKEEQNV
+1401 MYKTEEQEV
-1410 NYQQMMDDYIDM
+1410 NYQQMMDDYRDM
-1422 TQN
+1422 TKW

>member
-1 MMLRILHLSDLHLVK
+1 MLRILHLSDLHLVK
-16 EHPAMDALLMY
+16 EHPAMDTLLMY
-27 LNRSIDEIQK
+27 LNRSMDEIQEDR
-37 NGGIDL
+37 GIDL

-50 VDKGG
+50 IDKGG
-55 YSFGDINVAF
+55 ASFGDINTAF

-79 LRLSKDRFV
+79 LKLSKDRFV
-88 FIPGNHDTENN
+88 FIPGNHDTENDIGKQYMKKGFLGEN
-99 TIRSIEKIGIIESY
+99 PHDDYEKIISI
-113 SLKEKQQIIDL
+113 
-124 KNSTDKLIMELLY
+124 KNSPKNQDIVRV
-137 SRTKTFKEFEKCYY
+137 RTKAFKDFERLYY
-151 SDILNNNYQ
+151 TENLREAYQ
-160 YGDFESNFRFEIRGC
+160 CGDFESNFKFNIEGR
-175 KIGITSLNTVW
+175 KIGITSLNSVW
-186 LCGLDNDKKLFLGT
+186 FCGLDDDKKLFLGT
-200 DQITNSQV
+200 DQITNSQA

-216 IVASHIGYDLLTEAE
+216 IVASHIGYDLFTEAE
-231 SKHAKEAIAHCYD
+231 RKHAKEAIAHCYD

-324 GIWHYQYDKQNAK
+324 GIWYHQYNKQNAK
-337 NKAKADELKEKIEQ
+337 NKAKADELKERIEQ
-351 EKIFLENIFPF
+351 EKVFLENIFPF

-387 EKCIELLRN
+387 EKCIELLKN
-396 PEIKN
+396 PEIRN

-410 GKTRIVGEAFRTMQ
+410 GKTRIVGEAFRTTQ

-481 YNVLTKDEVGKG
+481 YNVLTKDEEGKG

-516 ILNNEVVNKIRE
+516 ILNNEVVNRIRE

-566 SGQLDT
+566 SGQLNT

-675 QLGERLTDQMK
+675 QLGERLTEQMK
-686 NRFMSLTSSE
+686 NRFMSLTSPE

-785 ILSLAENEQIS
+785 MLSHAENEQIS

-815 ANLDKKRNVLQF
+815 ANLGKKRNVLQF

-839 AKAIDSAFRTRS
+839 AKAIDSAFSTRS
-851 YYHMLTQ
+851 NYHMLTR
-858 TERKYDINQETSIC
+858 TERKYDIKQETSIC
-872 ISELRQYWSFCKET
+872 ISELRQYWNFCKDT
-886 LIKVSDDANSS
+886 LIKVSNDANSL
-897 KIIYKLIPNHVH
+897 KIIYKLIPNHVY

-920 FDLID
+920 FELID

-937 VRRSLSWVKKHNP
+937 MRRSLSWVKKHNP
-950 RAYERNKQHID
+950 KVYERNKQYID
-961 LLIDQVFAPKTFI
+961 LLIDKVLAPKTFI
-974 KRVLVAMENIDRRV
+974 KRVLAAMENIDRRAF
-988 LGSNQTFEVYSSEM
+988 GSNQTFEVYRSEM

-1015 KSKEFDE
+1015 NSKEFDE
-1022 IADYEHLQNFWMI
+1022 IANSEHIQSRWMI
-1035 LAAVEVMDQRGCRE
+1035 LTAVEVMVQTDRRD
-1049 EVYETFI
+1049 EVYEAFMS
-1056 CHILSKN
+1056 HIASKN
-1063 KEYRSAFIESYMS
+1063 KDYRSDFIECYMS
-1076 HDPNKP
+1076 HDPNKT
-1082 YLTLIAEK
+1082 YLTSIAER
-1090 LLKEGFNAMACCVL
+1090 LFNEGFNALACCVL
-1104 GMVEDKDHRQ
+1104 GMVEDKDYSQ

-1122 HDGKFSS
+1122 HDSKFPST
-1129 IYINN
+1129 YINN
-1134 YLRFAPC
+1134 YLRYVPC
-1141 DNIDDVFKVS
+1141 DNIDDIFKVS

-1156 NADVDKIEVAY
+1156 NADVDKTEVAY
-1167 PHLFQHLWPMEQE
+1167 PHLSQHLWPMEQE
-1180 LVPYLPTIEKRLLEF
+1180 FVSYLPTIEKRLLEF
-1195 DFECDKF
+1195 DFDNNKSF
-1202 SLTKEVVD
+1202 FVRNIVD
-1210 KIGYILRTFNRPD
+1210 KIEYILNTFNEPNFAKEVNTLIIKHCTSYQPD
-1223 FARQVNNVV
+1223 NFFN
-1232 IKYFEIYRYNNPFM
+1232 
-1246 DLYLILFPKYQDNI
+1246 DLYSSLLPKYQDDI
-1260 LSDVIKAL
+1260 LDDILRAL
-1268 ASPLEKGMFYL
+1268 TLPFEQSMFYL
-1279 NMHLELGSGFGLGVG
+1279 KMRYELGSGFGYGAG

-1300 NNRLK
+1300 NDKLK
-1305 KACQEYPDVLP
+1305 DACEKFPDILP
-1316 ERFATMCPV
+1316 ERFADMCPV
-1325 CNFREDGKPVKL
+1325 CNLREDETQMEF
-1337 SDFFIWLLDNYG
+1337 SDFFIWLLNNYG
-1349 DNERVLQS
+1349 NNEKVLQS
-1357 FSSNLNTYSYA
+1357 LSSNFGTYSYT
-1368 GPRSMKGYYMNRQNL
+1368 GVGSMKGYYMNRQNM
-1383 FKPLLEH
+1383 FKPLFLH
-1390 ENPKVANWAKK
+1390 ENPKVVDWAKN
-1401 MYEKEEQNV
+1401 MYKTEEQEV
-1410 NYQQMMDDYIDM
+1410 NYQQMMDDYRDM
-1422 TQN
+1422 TKW

>member
-16 EHPAMDALLMY
+16 EHPAMDTLLMY
-27 LNRSIDEIQK
+27 LNRSMDEIQEDR
-37 NGGIDL
+37 GIDL

-50 VDKGG
+50 IDKGG
-55 YSFGDINVAF
+55 ASFGDINTAF

-79 LRLSKDRFV
+79 LKLSKDRFV
-88 FIPGNHDTENN
+88 FIPGNHDTENDIGKQYMKKGFLGEN
-99 TIRSIEKIGIIESY
+99 PHDDYEKIISI
-113 SLKEKQQIIDL
+113 
-124 KNSTDKLIMELLY
+124 KNSPKNQDIVRV
-137 SRTKTFKEFEKCYY
+137 RTKAFKDFERLYY
-151 SDILNNNYQ
+151 TENLREAYQ
-160 YGDFESNFRFEIRGC
+160 CGDFESNFKFDIEGR
-175 KIGITSLNTVW
+175 KIGITSLNSVW
-186 LCGLDNDKKLFLGT
+186 FCGLDDDKKLFLGT
-200 DQITNSQV
+200 DQITNSQA

-216 IVASHIGYDLLTEAE
+216 IVASHIGYDLFTEAE
-231 SKHAKEAIAHCYD
+231 RKHAKEAIAHCYD

-274 TLCDNIHKLDENYKN
+274 TLCDNIHKLDDNYKN

-324 GIWHYQYDKQNAK
+324 GIWYHQYNKQNAK
-337 NKAKADELKEKIEQ
+337 NKAKADELKERIEQ
-351 EKIFLENIFPF
+351 EKVFLENIFPF

-387 EKCIELLRN
+387 EKCIELLKN
-396 PEIKN
+396 PEIRN

-410 GKTRIVGEAFRTMQ
+410 GKTRIVGEAFRATQ

-481 YNVLTKDEVGKG
+481 YNVLTKDEEGKG

-516 ILNNEVVNKIRE
+516 ILNNEVVNRIRE

-566 SGQLDT
+566 SGQLNT

-675 QLGERLTDQMK
+675 QLGERLTEQMK
-686 NRFMSLTSSE
+686 NRFMSLTSPE

-785 ILSLAENEQIS
+785 MLSHAENEQIS

-815 ANLDKKRNVLQF
+815 ENLGKKRNVLQF

-839 AKAIDSAFRTRS
+839 AKAIDSAFSTRS
-851 YYHMLTQ
+851 NYHMLTR
-858 TERKYDINQETSIC
+858 TERKYDIKQETSIC
-872 ISELRQYWSFCKET
+872 ISELRQYWNFCKDT
-886 LIKVSDDANSS
+886 LIKVSNDANSL
-897 KIIYKLIPNHVH
+897 KIIYKLIPNHVY
-909 DFINSGCEDIL
+909 DFINSGCDDIL
-920 FDLID
+920 FELID

-937 VRRSLSWVKKHNP
+937 MRRSLSWVKKHNP
-950 RAYERNKQHID
+950 KVYERNKQYID
-961 LLIDQVFAPKTFI
+961 LLIDKVLAPKTFI
-974 KRVLVAMENIDRRV
+974 KRVLAAMENIDRRAF
-988 LGSNQTFEVYSSEM
+988 GSNQTFEVYRSEM

-1015 KSKEFDE
+1015 NSKEFDE
-1022 IADYEHLQNFWMI
+1022 IANSEHIQSRWMI
-1035 LAAVEVMDQRGCRE
+1035 LTAVEVMVQTDRRD
-1049 EVYETFI
+1049 EVYEAFMS
-1056 CHILSKN
+1056 HIASKN
-1063 KEYRSAFIESYMS
+1063 KDYRSDFIECYMS
-1076 HDPNKP
+1076 HDPNKT
-1082 YLTLIAEK
+1082 YLTSIAER
-1090 LLKEGFNAMACCVL
+1090 LFNEGFNALACCVL
-1104 GMVEDKDHRQ
+1104 GMVEDKDYSQ

-1122 HDGKFSS
+1122 HDSKFPST
-1129 IYINN
+1129 YINN
-1134 YLRFAPC
+1134 YLRYVPC
-1141 DNIDDVFKVS
+1141 DNINDIFKVS

-1156 NADVDKIEVAY
+1156 NADVDKTEVAY
-1167 PHLFQHLWPMEQE
+1167 PHLSQHLWPMEQE
-1180 LVPYLPTIEKRLLEF
+1180 FVPYLPTIEKRLLEF
-1195 DFECDKF
+1195 DFDNNKSYF
-1202 SLTKEVVD
+1202 VRNIVD
-1210 KIGYILRTFNRPD
+1210 KIEYILNTFNEPNFAKEVNTLIIKHCTSYQPD
-1223 FARQVNNVV
+1223 NFFN
-1232 IKYFEIYRYNNPFM
+1232 
-1246 DLYLILFPKYQDNI
+1246 DLYSSLLPKYQDDI
-1260 LSDVIKAL
+1260 LDDILRAL
-1268 ASPLEKGMFYL
+1268 TLPFEQSMFYL
-1279 NMHLELGSGFGLGVG
+1279 KMRYELGSGFGYGAG

-1300 NNRLK
+1300 NDKLK
-1305 KACQEYPDVLP
+1305 DACEKFPDILP
-1316 ERFATMCPV
+1316 ERFADMCPV
-1325 CNFREDGKPVKL
+1325 CNLREDETQMEF
-1337 SDFFIWLLDNYG
+1337 SDFFIWLLNNYG
-1349 DNERVLQS
+1349 NNEKVLQS
-1357 FSSNLNTYSYA
+1357 LSSNFGTYSYT
-1368 GPRSMKGYYMNRQNL
+1368 GVGSMKGYYMNRQNM
-1383 FKPLLEH
+1383 FKPLFLH
-1390 ENPKVANWAKK
+1390 ENPKVVDWAKN
-1401 MYEKEEQNV
+1401 MYKTEEQEV
-1410 NYQQMMDDYIDM
+1410 NYQQMMDDYRDM
-1422 TQN
+1422 TKW

>member
-1 MMLRILHLSDLHLVK
+1 MLRILHLSDLHLVK
-16 EHPAMDALLMY
+16 EHPAMDTLLMY
-27 LNRSIDEIQK
+27 LNRSMDEIQEDR
-37 NGGIDL
+37 GIDL

-50 VDKGG
+50 IDKGG
-55 YSFGDINVAF
+55 ASFGDINTAF

-79 LRLSKDRFV
+79 LKLSKDRFV
-88 FIPGNHDTENN
+88 FIPGNHDTENDIGKQYMKKGFLGEN
-99 TIRSIEKIGIIESY
+99 PHDDYEKIISI
-113 SLKEKQQIIDL
+113 
-124 KNSTDKLIMELLY
+124 KNSPKNQDIVRV
-137 SRTKTFKEFEKCYY
+137 RTKAFKDFERLYY
-151 SDILNNNYQ
+151 TENLREAYQ
-160 YGDFESNFRFEIRGC
+160 CGDFESNFKFDIEGR
-175 KIGITSLNTVW
+175 KIGITSLNSVW
-186 LCGLDNDKKLFLGT
+186 FCGLDDDKKLFLGT
-200 DQITNSQV
+200 DQITNSQA

-216 IVASHIGYDLLTEAE
+216 IVASHIGYDLFTEAE
-231 SKHAKEAIAHCYD
+231 RKHAKEAIAHCYD

-274 TLCDNIHKLDENYKN
+274 TLCDNIHKLDDNYKN

-324 GIWHYQYDKQNAK
+324 GIWYHQYNKQNAK
-337 NKAKADELKEKIEQ
+337 NKAKADELKERIEQ
-351 EKIFLENIFPF
+351 EKVFLENIFPF

-387 EKCIELLRN
+387 EKCIELLKN
-396 PEIKN
+396 PEIRN

-410 GKTRIVGEAFRTMQ
+410 GKTRIVGEAFRATQ

-481 YNVLTKDEVGKG
+481 YNVLTKDEEGKG

-516 ILNNEVVNKIRE
+516 ILNNEVVNRIRE

-566 SGQLDT
+566 SGQLNT

-675 QLGERLTDQMK
+675 QLGERLTEQMK
-686 NRFMSLTSSE
+686 NRFMSLTSPE

-785 ILSLAENEQIS
+785 MLSHAENEQIS

-815 ANLDKKRNVLQF
+815 ANLGKKRNVLQF

-839 AKAIDSAFRTRS
+839 AKAIDSAFSTRS
-851 YYHMLTQ
+851 NYHMLTR
-858 TERKYDINQETSIC
+858 TERKYDIKQETSIC
-872 ISELRQYWSFCKET
+872 ISELRQYWNFCKDT
-886 LIKVSDDANSS
+886 LIKVSNDANSL
-897 KIIYKLIPNHVH
+897 KIIYKLIPNHVY
-909 DFINSGCEDIL
+909 DFINSGCDDIL
-920 FDLID
+920 FELID

-937 VRRSLSWVKKHNP
+937 MRRSLSWIKKHNP
-950 RAYERNKQHID
+950 KVYERNKQYID
-961 LLIDQVFAPKTFI
+961 LLIDKVLAPKTFI
-974 KRVLVAMENIDRRV
+974 KRVLAAMENIDRRAF
-988 LGSNQTFEVYSSEM
+988 GSNQTFEVYRSEM

-1015 KSKEFDE
+1015 NSKEFDE
-1022 IADYEHLQNFWMI
+1022 IANSEHIQSRWMI
-1035 LAAVEVMDQRGCRE
+1035 LTAVEVMVQTDRRD
-1049 EVYETFI
+1049 EVYEAFMS
-1056 CHILSKN
+1056 HIASKN
-1063 KEYRSAFIESYMS
+1063 KDYRSDFIECYMS
-1076 HDPNKP
+1076 HDPNKT
-1082 YLTLIAEK
+1082 YLTSIAER
-1090 LLKEGFNAMACCVL
+1090 LFNEGFNALACCVL
-1104 GMVEDKDHRQ
+1104 GMVEDKDYSQ

-1122 HDGKFSS
+1122 HDSKFPST
-1129 IYINN
+1129 YINN
-1134 YLRFAPC
+1134 YLRYVPC
-1141 DNIDDVFKVS
+1141 DNINDIFKVS

-1156 NADVDKIEVAY
+1156 NADVDKTEVAY
-1167 PHLFQHLWPMEQE
+1167 PHLSQHLWPMEQE
-1180 LVPYLPTIEKRLLEF
+1180 FVPYLPTIEKRLLEF
-1195 DFECDKF
+1195 DFDNNKSYF
-1202 SLTKEVVD
+1202 VRNIVD
-1210 KIGYILRTFNRPD
+1210 KIEYILNTFNEPNFAKEVNTLIIKHCTSYQPD
-1223 FARQVNNVV
+1223 NFFN
-1232 IKYFEIYRYNNPFM
+1232 
-1246 DLYLILFPKYQDNI
+1246 DLYSSLLPKYQDDI
-1260 LSDVIKAL
+1260 LDDILRAL
-1268 ASPLEKGMFYL
+1268 TLPFEQSMFYL
-1279 NMHLELGSGFGLGVG
+1279 KMRYELGSGFGYGAG

-1300 NNRLK
+1300 NDKLK
-1305 KACQEYPDVLP
+1305 DACEKFPDILP
-1316 ERFATMCPV
+1316 ERFADMCPV
-1325 CNFREDGKPVKL
+1325 CNLREDETQMEF
-1337 SDFFIWLLDNYG
+1337 SDFFIWLLNNYG
-1349 DNERVLQS
+1349 NNEKVLQS
-1357 FSSNLNTYSYA
+1357 LSSNFGTYSYT
-1368 GPRSMKGYYMNRQNL
+1368 GVGSMKGYYMNRQNM
-1383 FKPLLEH
+1383 FKPLFLH
-1390 ENPKVANWAKK
+1390 ENPKVVDWAKN
-1401 MYEKEEQNV
+1401 MYKTEEQEV
-1410 NYQQMMDDYIDM
+1410 NYQQMIDDYRDM
-1422 TQN
+1422 TKW

>member
-1 MMLRILHLSDLHLVK
+1 
-16 EHPAMDALLMY
+16 MDTLLMY
-27 LNRSIDEIQK
+27 LNRSMDEIQEDR
-37 NGGIDL
+37 GIDL

-50 VDKGG
+50 IDKGG
-55 YSFGDINVAF
+55 ASFGDINTAF

-79 LRLSKDRFV
+79 LKLSKDRFV
-88 FIPGNHDTENN
+88 FIPGNHDTENDIGKQYMKKGFLGEN
-99 TIRSIEKIGIIESY
+99 PHDDYEKIISI
-113 SLKEKQQIIDL
+113 
-124 KNSTDKLIMELLY
+124 KNSPKNQDIVRV
-137 SRTKTFKEFEKCYY
+137 RTKAFKDFERLYY
-151 SDILNNNYQ
+151 TENLREAYQ
-160 YGDFESNFRFEIRGC
+160 CGDFESNFKFDIEGR
-175 KIGITSLNTVW
+175 KIGITSLNSVW
-186 LCGLDNDKKLFLGT
+186 FCGLDDDKKLFLGT
-200 DQITNSQV
+200 DQITNSQA

-216 IVASHIGYDLLTEAE
+216 IVASHIGYDLFTEAE
-231 SKHAKEAIAHCYD
+231 RKHAKEAIAHCYD

-324 GIWHYQYDKQNAK
+324 GIWYHQYNKQNAK
-337 NKAKADELKEKIEQ
+337 NKAKADELKERIEQ
-351 EKIFLENIFPF
+351 EKVFLENIFPF

-387 EKCIELLRN
+387 EKCIELLKN
-396 PEIKN
+396 PEIRN

-410 GKTRIVGEAFRTMQ
+410 GKTRIVGEAFRATQ

-436 NRGLEYILTHVDG
+436 NRGLEYILTHVDE

-481 YNVLTKDEVGKG
+481 YNVLTKDEEGKG

-516 ILNNEVVNKIRE
+516 ILNNEVVNRIRE

-566 SGQLDT
+566 SGQLNT

-675 QLGERLTDQMK
+675 QLGERLTEQMK
-686 NRFMSLTSSE
+686 NRFMSLTSPE

-785 ILSLAENEQIS
+785 MLSHAENEQIS

-815 ANLDKKRNVLQF
+815 ANLGKKSNVLQF

-839 AKAIDSAFRTRS
+839 AKAIDSAFSTRS
-851 YYHMLTQ
+851 NYHMLTR
-858 TERKYDINQETSIC
+858 TERKYDIKQETSIC
-872 ISELRQYWSFCKET
+872 ISELRQYWNFCKDT
-886 LIKVSDDANSS
+886 LIKVSNDANSL
-897 KIIYKLIPNHVH
+897 KIIYKLIPNHVY

-920 FDLID
+920 FELID

-937 VRRSLSWVKKHNP
+937 MRRSLSWVKKHNP
-950 RAYERNKQHID
+950 KVYERNKQYID
-961 LLIDQVFAPKTFI
+961 LLIDKVLAPKTFI
-974 KRVLVAMENIDRRV
+974 KRVLAAMENIDRRAF
-988 LGSNQTFEVYSSEM
+988 GSNQSFEVYRSEM

-1015 KSKEFDE
+1015 NSKEFDE
-1022 IADYEHLQNFWMI
+1022 IANSEHIQSRWMI
-1035 LAAVEVMDQRGCRE
+1035 LTAVEVMVQTDRRD
-1049 EVYETFI
+1049 EVYEAFMS
-1056 CHILSKN
+1056 HIASKN
-1063 KEYRSAFIESYMS
+1063 KDYRSDFIECYMS
-1076 HDPNKP
+1076 HDPNKT
-1082 YLTLIAEK
+1082 YLTSIAER
-1090 LLKEGFNAMACCVL
+1090 LFNEGFNALACCVL
-1104 GMVEDKDHRQ
+1104 GMVEDKDYSQ

-1122 HDGKFSS
+1122 HDSKFPST
-1129 IYINN
+1129 YINN
-1134 YLRFAPC
+1134 YLRYVPC
-1141 DNIDDVFKVS
+1141 DNIDDIFKVS

-1156 NADVDKIEVAY
+1156 NADVDKTEVAY
-1167 PHLFQHLWPMEQE
+1167 PHLSQHLWPMEQE
-1180 LVPYLPTIEKRLLEF
+1180 FVPYLPTIEKRLLEF
-1195 DFECDKF
+1195 DFDNNKSYF
-1202 SLTKEVVD
+1202 VRNIVD
-1210 KIGYILRTFNRPD
+1210 KIEYILNTFNEPNFAKEVNTLIIKHCTSYQPD
-1223 FARQVNNVV
+1223 NFFN
-1232 IKYFEIYRYNNPFM
+1232 
-1246 DLYLILFPKYQDNI
+1246 DLYSSLLPKYQDDI
-1260 LSDVIKAL
+1260 LDDILRAL
-1268 ASPLEKGMFYL
+1268 TLPFEQSMFYL
-1279 NMHLELGSGFGLGVG
+1279 KMRYELGSGFGYGAG

-1300 NNRLK
+1300 NDKLK
-1305 KACQEYPDVLP
+1305 DACEKFPDILP
-1316 ERFATMCPV
+1316 ERFADMCPV
-1325 CNFREDGKPVKL
+1325 CNLREDETQMEF
-1337 SDFFIWLLDNYG
+1337 SDFFIWLLNNYG
-1349 DNERVLQS
+1349 NNEKVLQS
-1357 FSSNLNTYSYA
+1357 LSSNFGTYSYT
-1368 GPRSMKGYYMNRQNL
+1368 GVGSMKGYYMNRQNM
-1383 FKPLLEH
+1383 FKPLFLH
-1390 ENPKVANWAKK
+1390 ENPKVVDWAKN
-1401 MYEKEEQNV
+1401 MYKTEEQEV
-1410 NYQQMMDDYIDM
+1410 NYQQMMDDYRDM
-1422 TQN
+1422 TKW

>member
-1 MMLRILHLSDLHLVK
+1 MLRILHLSDLHLVK
-16 EHPAMDALLMY
+16 EHPAMASLLMY
-27 LNRSIDEIQK
+27 LKLSMDEIQK
-37 NGGIDL
+37 DRGVDL

-50 VDKGG
+50 IDKGG
-55 YSFGDINVAF
+55 ASFGDINTAF
-65 KKFEEVVITPILEK
+65 KEFEEVVITPISEK
-79 LRLSKDRFV
+79 LKLSKDRFV
-88 FIPGNHDTENN
+88 FIPGNHDTENDIVKQYTKN
-99 TIRSIEKIGIIESY
+99 GFLGENSHDDYEKIISI
-113 SLKEKQQIIDL
+113 
-124 KNSTDKLIMELLY
+124 KNSPNNRAIVRT
-137 SRTKTFKEFEKCYY
+137 RTKAFKNFERLYY
-151 SDILNNNYQ
+151 AENLREAYQ
-160 YGDFESNFRFEIRGC
+160 CGDFESNFKFDIGGR
-175 KIGITSLNTVW
+175 KIGITSLNSVW
-186 LCGLDNDKKLFLGT
+186 FCGLDDDKKLFLGT
-200 DQITNSQV
+200 DQITNSQA

-231 SKHAKEAIAHCYD
+231 RKHAKEAIARCYD

-324 GIWHYQYDKQNAK
+324 GIWYHQYNKQNAK
-337 NKAKADELKEKIEQ
+337 NKAKADELKERIEQ
-351 EKIFLENIFPF
+351 EKVFLENIFPF

-387 EKCIELLRN
+387 ETCIELLRN
-396 PEIKN
+396 PEIRN

-410 GKTRIVGEAFRTMQ
+410 GKTRIVGEAFRTTQ

-481 YNVLTKDEVGKG
+481 YNVLTKDEEGKG

-516 ILNNEVVNKIRE
+516 ILNNEVVNRIRE

-549 IQLPPEKK
+549 IQLPLEKK

-566 SGQLDT
+566 SGQLNT

-675 QLGERLTDQMK
+675 QLGERLTEQMK
-686 NRFMSLTSSE
+686 NRFMSLTSPE
-696 AQQLFDELNRR
+696 AQQLFDELNRS

-785 ILSLAENEQIS
+785 MLSHAENEQIS

-815 ANLDKKRNVLQF
+815 ANLGKKRNVLQF

-839 AKAIDSAFRTRS
+839 AKAIDSAFSTRS
-851 YYHMLTQ
+851 NYHMLTR
-858 TERKYDINQETSIC
+858 TERKYDIKQETSIC
-872 ISELRQYWSFCKET
+872 ISELRQYWNFCKDT
-886 LIKVSDDANSS
+886 LIKVSNDANSL
-897 KIIYKLIPNHVH
+897 KIIYELIPNHVY

-920 FDLID
+920 FELID

-937 VRRSLSWVKKHNP
+937 MRRSLSWVKKHNLKV
-950 RAYERNKQHID
+950 YERNKQYID
-961 LLIDQVFAPKTFI
+961 LIIDKVLAPKTFI
-974 KRVLVAMENIDRRV
+974 KRVLAAMENIDRRAF
-988 LGSNQTFEVYSSEM
+988 GSNQTFEVYRSEM

-1015 KSKEFDE
+1015 NSKEFDE
-1022 IADYEHLQNFWMI
+1022 IANSEHIQSRWMI
-1035 LAAVEVMDQRGCRE
+1035 LSAVEVMVQTDRRD
-1049 EVYETFI
+1049 EVYEAFMS
-1056 CHILSKN
+1056 HIASKN
-1063 KEYRSAFIESYMS
+1063 KDYRSDFIECYMS
-1076 HDPNKP
+1076 HDPNKT
-1082 YLTLIAEK
+1082 YLTSIAER
-1090 LLKEGFNAMACCVL
+1090 LFNDGFNALACCVL
-1104 GMVEDKDHRQ
+1104 GMVEDKDYRQ

-1122 HDGKFSS
+1122 HDSKFPST
-1129 IYINN
+1129 YINN
-1134 YLRFAPC
+1134 YLRYVPC
-1141 DNIDDVFKVS
+1141 DNIDDIFRVS

-1156 NADVDKIEVAY
+1156 NADVDKTEVAY
-1167 PHLFQHLWPMEQE
+1167 PHLSQHLWPMEQE
-1180 LVPYLPTIEKRLLEF
+1180 VVPYLPTIEKRLLEF
-1195 DFECDKF
+1195 DFDNNKSYF
-1202 SLTKEVVD
+1202 VRNIVD
-1210 KIGYILRTFNRPD
+1210 KIEYILNTFNEPNFAKEVNTLIIKHCTSYQPD
-1223 FARQVNNVV
+1223 NFFN
-1232 IKYFEIYRYNNPFM
+1232 
-1246 DLYLILFPKYQDNI
+1246 DLYFSLLPKYQDDI
-1260 LSDVIKAL
+1260 LDDIIRAL
-1268 ASPLEKGMFYL
+1268 TLPFEQSMFYL
-1279 NMHLELGSGFGLGVG
+1279 KMRYELGSGFGYGAG

-1300 NNRLK
+1300 NDKLK
-1305 KACQEYPDVLP
+1305 DACEKFPDILP
-1316 ERFATMCPV
+1316 ERFADMCPV
-1325 CNFREDGKPVKL
+1325 CNFSEDETQMEF
-1337 SDFFIWLLDNYG
+1337 SDFFIWLLNNYG
-1349 DNERVLQS
+1349 NNEEVLQS
-1357 FSSNLNTYSYA
+1357 LSSNFGTYSYT
-1368 GPRSMKGYYMNRQNL
+1368 GVGSMKGYYMNRQNM
-1383 FKPLLEH
+1383 FKPLFLH
-1390 ENPKVANWAKK
+1390 ENPKVVDWAKN
-1401 MYEKEEQNV
+1401 MYKTEEQEV
-1410 NYQQMMDDYIDM
+1410 NYQQMMDDYRDM
-1422 TQN
+1422 TKW

>member
-16 EHPAMDALLMY
+16 ERPAMDTLLMY
-27 LNRSIDEIQK
+27 LNRSMDEIQEDR
-37 NGGIDL
+37 GIDL

-50 VDKGG
+50 IDKGG
-55 YSFGDINVAF
+55 ASFGDINTAF

-79 LRLSKDRFV
+79 LKLSKDRFV
-88 FIPGNHDTENN
+88 FIPGNHDTENDIGKQYMKKGFLGEN
-99 TIRSIEKIGIIESY
+99 PHDDYEKIISI
-113 SLKEKQQIIDL
+113 
-124 KNSTDKLIMELLY
+124 KNSPKNQDIVRV
-137 SRTKTFKEFEKCYY
+137 RTKAFKDFERLYY
-151 SDILNNNYQ
+151 TENLREAYQ
-160 YGDFESNFRFEIRGC
+160 CGDFESNFKFNIEGR
-175 KIGITSLNTVW
+175 KIGITSLNSVW
-186 LCGLDNDKKLFLGT
+186 FCGLDDDKKLFLGT
-200 DQITNSQV
+200 DQITNSQA

-216 IVASHIGYDLLTEAE
+216 IVASHIGYDLFTEAE
-231 SKHAKEAIAHCYD
+231 RKHAKEAIAHCYD

-324 GIWHYQYDKQNAK
+324 GIWYHQYNKQNAK
-337 NKAKADELKEKIEQ
+337 NKAKADELKERIEQ
-351 EKIFLENIFPF
+351 EKVFLENIFPF

-387 EKCIELLRN
+387 EKCIELLKN
-396 PEIKN
+396 PEIRN

-410 GKTRIVGEAFRTMQ
+410 GKTRIVGEAFRTTQ

-481 YNVLTKDEVGKG
+481 YNVLTKDEEGKG

-516 ILNNEVVNKIRE
+516 ILNNEVVNRIRE

-566 SGQLDT
+566 SGQLNT

-675 QLGERLTDQMK
+675 QLGERLTEQMK
-686 NRFMSLTSSE
+686 NRFMSLTSPE

-785 ILSLAENEQIS
+785 MLSHAENEQIS

-815 ANLDKKRNVLQF
+815 ANLGKKRNVLQF

-839 AKAIDSAFRTRS
+839 AKAIDSAFSTRS
-851 YYHMLTQ
+851 NYHMLIR
-858 TERKYDINQETSIC
+858 TERKYDIKQETSIC
-872 ISELRQYWSFCKET
+872 ISELRQYWNFCKDT
-886 LIKVSDDANSS
+886 LIKVSNDANSL
-897 KIIYKLIPNHVH
+897 KIIYKLIPNHVY

-920 FDLID
+920 FELID

-937 VRRSLSWVKKHNP
+937 MRRSLSWVKKHHP
-950 RAYERNKQHID
+950 KVYERNKQYID
-961 LLIDQVFAPKTFI
+961 LLIDKVLAPKTFI
-974 KRVLVAMENIDRRV
+974 KRVLAAMENIDRRAF
-988 LGSNQTFEVYSSEM
+988 GSNQAFEVYRSEM

-1015 KSKEFDE
+1015 NSKEFDE
-1022 IADYEHLQNFWMI
+1022 IANSEHIQSRWMI
-1035 LAAVEVMDQRGCRE
+1035 LTAVEVMVQTDRRD
-1049 EVYETFI
+1049 EVYEAFMS
-1056 CHILSKN
+1056 HIASKN
-1063 KEYRSAFIESYMS
+1063 KDYRSDFIECYMS
-1076 HDPNKP
+1076 HDPNKT
-1082 YLTLIAEK
+1082 YLTSIAER
-1090 LLKEGFNAMACCVL
+1090 LFNEGFNALACCVL
-1104 GMVEDKDHRQ
+1104 GMVEDKDYSQ

-1122 HDGKFSS
+1122 HDSKFPST
-1129 IYINN
+1129 YINN
-1134 YLRFAPC
+1134 YLRYVPC
-1141 DNIDDVFKVS
+1141 DNIDDIFKVS

-1156 NADVDKIEVAY
+1156 NADVDKTEVAY
-1167 PHLFQHLWPMEQE
+1167 PHLSQHLWPMEQE
-1180 LVPYLPTIEKRLLEF
+1180 FVPYLPTIEKRLLEF
-1195 DFECDKF
+1195 DFDNNKSF
-1202 SLTKEVVD
+1202 FVRNIVD
-1210 KIGYILRTFNRPD
+1210 KIEYILNTFNEPNFAKEVNTLIIKHCTSYQPD
-1223 FARQVNNVV
+1223 NFFN
-1232 IKYFEIYRYNNPFM
+1232 
-1246 DLYLILFPKYQDNI
+1246 DLYSSLLPKYQDDI
-1260 LSDVIKAL
+1260 LDDILRAL
-1268 ASPLEKGMFYL
+1268 TLPFEQSMFYL
-1279 NMHLELGSGFGLGVG
+1279 KMRYELGSGFGYGAG

-1300 NNRLK
+1300 NDKLK
-1305 KACQEYPDVLP
+1305 DACEKFPDILP
-1316 ERFATMCPV
+1316 ERFADMCPV
-1325 CNFREDGKPVKL
+1325 CNLREDETQMEF
-1337 SDFFIWLLDNYG
+1337 SDFFIWLLNNYG
-1349 DNERVLQS
+1349 NNEKVLQS
-1357 FSSNLNTYSYA
+1357 LSSNFGTYSYT
-1368 GPRSMKGYYMNRQNL
+1368 GVGSMKGYYMNRQNM
-1383 FKPLLEH
+1383 FKPLFLH
-1390 ENPKVANWAKK
+1390 ENPKVVDWAKN
-1401 MYEKEEQNV
+1401 MYKTEEQEV
-1410 NYQQMMDDYIDM
+1410 NYQQMMDDYRDM
-1422 TQN
+1422 TKW